1 MARLTA
7 RFDLQDRITRKLR
20 LIRGDLERLDRLRR
34 RSERPITLRIR
45 DNATIALRRVQRF
58 VLRDLARTYQL
69 TLDVND
75 LATKAL
81 RKFNGFL
88 QRKMPRT
95 HSVLMRIKDQA
106 TPGLV
111 RLRRYIDRK
120 FGKVERFAITV
131 HDRATAGIRRIASYA
146 ARQLGRGYSY
156 TIRAVDMVRRTVS
169 RIASYT
175 RNTLGT
181 EYRVAINAI
190 DRFTAPVRGAVSF
203 ANTHLGRTYTTTIK
217 VLDLITKPLRGI
229 VSAVT
234 STLGLL
240 GVGAGATGGIVVPLK
255 MVADRQNMT
264 TAFETLLGSR
274 GKADARLDELTAFA
288 GQTPFTRDEIFESS
302 RVLQV
307 FTGNALSTTEGM
319 KLVGDVA
326 AGVQRPFSE
335 VALWMGRL
343 YDGIKSGRPIGDAT
357 AALQEMGAISGDAR
371 GKLEKL
377 AKSGKDIS
385 KTWPEVTK
393 EFGKYNDMMIKM
405 SDNLANLFLGV
416 KSFINN
422 SILMPWGK
430 GLAAAFQPALEAFRT
445 WRGEYSFVLTDLSNK
460 AEKAGKAFAKS
471 FLNPTKSVFGFIG
484 DQFKILFPGEKLSKK
499 QTQELK
505 VKFKDNP
512 KLKKHFEQLEKYRKM
527 DFETRWKLVL
537 DNTKDVFGQ
546 WWEKTGKPGL
556 FKMAENVGK
565 TYGGIING
573 VINGLLGIDDKSSED
588 SFTDAGAKAGK
599 IFIESFL
606 EALDPVQLGIRIAK
620 KIGEINWNALT
631 GEGSI
636 AGALIANAFALA
648 FLGKVATLLKP
659 LKSILS
665 GAFAAY
671 KWGKGLRGGMG
682 AGTSGGVIGG
692 AGGAGRPPRNPRPPE
707 YRQPWINR
715 GEPVRPTTPNQGRGG
730 GFLGNIGKGAKSIGK
745 RIPILGTLIA
755 ATELIGIN
763 NDNKGEKIGGFT
775 GNLGGGIG
783 GAAIGT
789 MIAPGI
795 GTVIGGILGSIF
807 GGDLGKWIGKMFD
820 NGTIK
825 KKWDEIVKWS
835 EDAIKWIKDTWKD
848 ISTWFND
855 NVAEPIGG
863 FFEKA
868 WTKIKTTWEK
878 VSNWFMEKVFIPIY
892 NFVVPIIN
900 FVVGVFTVA
909 WNIIKTIWGVAS
921 TWFMEKVWK
930 PYGQYAVE
938 AIGWVWNKL
947 VDTWNW
953 IKETWGVLSEWFN
966 EYVWTPFKTYGI
978 PAIMFI
984 WNLFKGTWNW
994 IKTTWV
1000 ILAAWF
1006 DEYVWQP
1013 FKTYALPAIIFIWI
1027 LFKNTWNWIK
1037 TTWIIL
1043 AKWFDEYVWQPYKKY
1058 AEPAISFVWEKFQ
1071 DAWRIIKGIWKTVSG
1086 WFEEKVFK
1094 PLKGHAEKLTEI
1106 WNGFFGLVGKVV
1118 GKAKEITGKGFKFF
1132 EGIGE
1137 EKTGMKK
1144 VPTKGKKP
1152 DQRATGGYITKPTL
1166 SWIGEAGKE
1175 FVIPTENN
1183 RGRGKMLL
1191 AQAASH
1197 LGMSVVPSGASP
1209 TSPASSSSPMR
1220 PAAASSVSTSA
1231 SGSVSI
1237 GDAGNASKYGEQ
1249 FSTDFEKGL
1258 NSKGV
1263 SLEQWKQA
1271 NIKQPFTQIQT
1282 STPQYGAQTVTGFA
1296 AGQNM
1301 TPTGTGQFLDQNV
1314 RQPFLSAR
1322 QESPTWG
1329 AGMIDAFNSG
1339 MRSKGS
1345 EVTQAAKDMA
1355 KKVEQAF
1362 REELDIH
1369 SPSRVMMSLGK
1380 FASIGVVKG
1389 LDSVDVK
1396 KFAENQAGS
1405 LIAAFSGMGA
1415 SNLSVQQWLMAA
1427 LMATG
1432 TSMSWLPGLMTIA
1445 QNESRGNPKAINL
1458 WDSNAKRGTPSKGLM
1473 QTIDPT
1479 FNSNKV
1485 NGMNDIWNP
1494 IHNAAAAI
1502 NYIKGRYGS
1511 VYNTP
1516 GLRSI
1521 RNGGPYKGYA
1531 NGGLITQEQIARVGE
1546 GNKREWIIPEE
1557 RGIRGRYLLAQA
1569 AQALGMDVYDPA
1581 TAASSELSQGQVQ
1594 TVTAGTANAPSASSG
1609 SKQVIINFNG
1619 DQHFHNGQDEDSLV
1633 EKIKRSIAEELEVE
1647 INTGTKGVVIDG

>member
-7 RFDLQDRITRKLR
+7 RFELQDRITRKLR

-69 TLDVND
+69 TIEVND

-111 RLRRYIDRK
+111 RLRRYINRN

-377 AKSGKDIS
+377 AKSGKDIN

-460 AEKAGKAFAKS
+460 AEKAGKKFANS
-471 FLNPTKSVFGFIG
+471 FLDPTKSVFGFIG
-484 DQFKILFPGEKLSKK
+484 DQFKILFPGEKLTKK

-537 DNTKDVFGQ
+537 DNTKDVFGA

-573 VINGLLGIDDKSSED
+573 VINGLLGIDDKSTDD
-588 SFTDAGAKAGK
+588 SFVDAGAKAGR

-606 EALDPVQLGIRIAK
+606 EALDPAQLGIRITK
-620 KIGEINWNALT
+620 KIGEINLNALT
-631 GEGSI
+631 GEGTI

-665 GAFAAY
+665 GAFAVY

-682 AGTSGGVIGG
+682 SGTSGGVISG
-692 AGGAGRPPRNPRPPE
+692 AGRAGRPPRNPRTPE

-730 GFLGNIGKGAKSIGK
+730 GFLGKVGKGAKSIGK
-745 RIPILGTLIA
+745 RIPILGTAIA
-755 ATELIGIN
+755 ATELLGMN
-763 NDNKGEKIGGFT
+763 NDNKGEKIGGFV

-795 GTVIGGILGSIF
+795 GTAIGGVLGSIF

-820 NGTIK
+820 NGTIQ
-825 KKWDEIVKWS
+825 KKWDEIVKGA
-835 EDAIKWIKDTWKD
+835 ENAVQWIKETW
-848 ISTWFND
+848 STVSGWFND
-855 NVAEPIGG
+855 NVLTPITT
-863 FFEKA
+863 FFSDTWTWITEK
-868 WTKIKTTWEK
+868 WGQL
-878 VSNWFMEKVFIPIY
+878 SSWFMNNVWLPIY
-892 NFVVPIIN
+892 NFAVPIIN
-900 FVVGVFTVA
+900 FVVGVFVVA
-909 WNIIKTIWGVAS
+909 WEVISTVWGAAS
-921 TWFMEKVWK
+921 TWFMDNVWT
-930 PYGQYAVE
+930 PYGQVAVA
-938 AIGWVWNKL
+938 AITLVWNKIVEL
-947 VDTWNW
+947 WNW
-953 IKETWGVLSEWFN
+953 IQITWSVFSAWFMT
-966 EYVWTPFKTYGI
+966 YVWEPFGSVAIEAIVWVWTKLTEFWNWIQFVWGTFAVWFDTFVWQPFI
-978 PAIMFI
+978 NVGLPAIMFI
-984 WNLFKGTWNW
+984 WNLFKS
-994 IKTTWV
+994 
-1000 ILAAWF
+1000 
-1006 DEYVWQP
+1006 
-1013 FKTYALPAIIFIWI
+1013 
-1027 LFKNTWNWIK
+1027 TWNWIK

-1058 AEPAISFVWEKFQ
+1058 AEPAITFVWEKFQ

-1086 WFEEKVFK
+1086 WFEKYVFNPLKKHAENLKNTWDGIFGVVGNVVDKVKGVSGKVFTIF
-1094 PLKGHAEKLTEI
+1094 EK
-1106 WNGFFGLVGKVV
+1106 K
-1118 GKAKEITGKGFKFF
+1118 
-1132 EGIGE
+1132 GE
-1137 EKTGMKK
+1137 EKTGYKK
-1144 VPTKGKKP
+1144 IPTKGKKP
-1152 DQRATGGYITKPTL
+1152 DQKATGGYITQPTL
-1166 SWIGEAGKE
+1166 SWVGEAGNE
-1175 FVIPTENN
+1175 FVIPTQNN

-1197 LGMSVVPSGASP
+1197 LGMSVVPNGASP

-1237 GDAGNASKYGEQ
+1237 GDAANASKYGEQ

-1258 NSKGV
+1258 NSKVV
-1263 SLEQWKQA
+1263 SLDQWKQA
-1271 NIKQPFTQIQT
+1271 NINQPFSQIQA
-1282 STPQYGAQTVTGFA
+1282 STPLYGAQTVTGFA

-1322 QESPTWG
+1322 QVSPTWG
-1329 AGMIDAFNSG
+1329 AGLIDAFNSG

-1479 FNSNKV
+1479 FNSNKAS
-1485 NGMNDIWNP
+1485 GMNDIWNP

-1569 AQALGMDVYDPA
+1569 AQALGMNVYDPA
-1581 TAASSELSQGQVQ
+1581 TATSSELSQGQVQ
-1594 TVTAGTANAPSASSG
+1594 TVTAGTANTPSASGG
-1609 SKQVIINFNG
+1609 SKQIIINFNG
-1619 DQHFHNGQDEDSLV
+1619 EQHYHNGQDADSLV
-1633 EKIKRSIAEELEVE
+1633 EKIKQMLVDELENE

>member
-1 MARLTA
+1 MAHLTA

-20 LIRGDLERLDRLRR
+20 LIRGDMERLDRLRR
-34 RSERPITLRIR
+34 RSERPITLRVR

-81 RKFNGFL
+81 KKFNVFL

-131 HDRATAGIRRIASYA
+131 YDRATAGIKRIASYA

-377 AKSGKDIS
+377 AKSGKDIN

-460 AEKAGKAFAKS
+460 AEKAGKKFANS
-471 FLNPTKSVFGFIG
+471 FLDPTKNVFGFIG
-484 DQFKILFPGEKLSKK
+484 DQFKILFPGEKLTKK

-537 DNTKDVFGQ
+537 DNTKDVFGE

-573 VINGLLGIDDKSSED
+573 VINGLLGIDDKQSED

-692 AGGAGRPPRNPRPPE
+692 AGGAGRPPRNPRTPE

-730 GFLGNIGKGAKSIGK
+730 GLLGKVGKGAKSIGK
-745 RIPILGTLIA
+745 RIPILGTAIA
-755 ATELIGIN
+755 GTELLGMN
-763 NDNKGEKIGGFT
+763 NDNKGEKIGGFV

-795 GTVIGGILGSIF
+795 GTAIGGVLGSIF
-807 GGDLGKWIGKMFD
+807 GGDLGNLIGKMFD
-820 NGTIK
+820 DGTIK
-825 KKWDEIVKWS
+825 KK
-835 EDAIKWIKDTWKD
+835 
-848 ISTWFND
+848 
-855 NVAEPIGG
+855 
-863 FFEKA
+863 
-868 WTKIKTTWEK
+868 
-878 VSNWFMEKVFIPIY
+878 
-892 NFVVPIIN
+892 
-900 FVVGVFTVA
+900 
-909 WNIIKTIWGVAS
+909 
-921 TWFMEKVWK
+921 
-930 PYGQYAVE
+930 
-938 AIGWVWNKL
+938 
-947 VDTWNW
+947 
-953 IKETWGVLSEWFN
+953 
-966 EYVWTPFKTYGI
+966 
-978 PAIMFI
+978 
-984 WNLFKGTWNW
+984 
-994 IKTTWV
+994 
-1000 ILAAWF
+1000 
-1006 DEYVWQP
+1006 
-1013 FKTYALPAIIFIWI
+1013 
-1027 LFKNTWNWIK
+1027 
-1037 TTWIIL
+1037 
-1043 AKWFDEYVWQPYKKY
+1043 
-1058 AEPAISFVWEKFQ
+1058 
-1071 DAWRIIKGIWKTVSG
+1071 
-1086 WFEEKVFK
+1086 
-1094 PLKGHAEKLTEI
+1094 
-1106 WNGFFGLVGKVV
+1106 
-1118 GKAKEITGKGFKFF
+1118 
-1132 EGIGE
+1132 
-1137 EKTGMKK
+1137 
-1144 VPTKGKKP
+1144 
-1152 DQRATGGYITKPTL
+1152 
-1166 SWIGEAGKE
+1166 
-1175 FVIPTENN
+1175 
-1183 RGRGKMLL
+1183 
-1191 AQAASH
+1191 
-1197 LGMSVVPSGASP
+1197 
-1209 TSPASSSSPMR
+1209 
-1220 PAAASSVSTSA
+1220 
-1231 SGSVSI
+1231 
-1237 GDAGNASKYGEQ
+1237 
-1249 FSTDFEKGL
+1249 
-1258 NSKGV
+1258 
-1263 SLEQWKQA
+1263 
-1271 NIKQPFTQIQT
+1271 
-1282 STPQYGAQTVTGFA
+1282 
-1296 AGQNM
+1296 
-1301 TPTGTGQFLDQNV
+1301 
-1314 RQPFLSAR
+1314 
-1322 QESPTWG
+1322 
-1329 AGMIDAFNSG
+1329 
-1339 MRSKGS
+1339 
-1345 EVTQAAKDMA
+1345 
-1355 KKVEQAF
+1355 
-1362 REELDIH
+1362 
-1369 SPSRVMMSLGK
+1369 
-1380 FASIGVVKG
+1380 
-1389 LDSVDVK
+1389 
-1396 KFAENQAGS
+1396 
-1405 LIAAFSGMGA
+1405 
-1415 SNLSVQQWLMAA
+1415 
-1427 LMATG
+1427 
-1432 TSMSWLPGLMTIA
+1432 
-1445 QNESRGNPKAINL
+1445 
-1458 WDSNAKRGTPSKGLM
+1458 
-1473 QTIDPT
+1473 
-1479 FNSNKV
+1479 
-1485 NGMNDIWNP
+1485 
-1494 IHNAAAAI
+1494 
-1502 NYIKGRYGS
+1502 
-1511 VYNTP
+1511 
-1516 GLRSI
+1516 
-1521 RNGGPYKGYA
+1521 
-1531 NGGLITQEQIARVGE
+1531 
-1546 GNKREWIIPEE
+1546 
-1557 RGIRGRYLLAQA
+1557 
-1569 AQALGMDVYDPA
+1569 
-1581 TAASSELSQGQVQ
+1581 
-1594 TVTAGTANAPSASSG
+1594 
-1609 SKQVIINFNG
+1609 
-1619 DQHFHNGQDEDSLV
+1619 
-1633 EKIKRSIAEELEVE
+1633 
-1647 INTGTKGVVIDG
+1647 

>member
-20 LIRGDLERLDRLRR
+20 LIRGNMERLDRLRR
-34 RSERPITLRIR
+34 RSERPITLRVR

-69 TLDVND
+69 TLEIND
-75 LATKAL
+75 LVTKAL

-131 HDRATAGIRRIASYA
+131 YDRATAGIKRIASYA

-377 AKSGKDIS
+377 AKSGKDIN

-460 AEKAGKAFAKS
+460 AEKAGKKFANS
-471 FLNPTKSVFGFIG
+471 FLDPTKSVFGFIG
-484 DQFKILFPGEKLSKK
+484 DQFKILFPGEKLTKK

-537 DNTKDVFGQ
+537 DNTKDVFGA

-606 EALDPVQLGIRIAK
+606 EALDPAQLGIRIAK

-665 GAFAAY
+665 SAFAVY

-730 GFLGNIGKGAKSIGK
+730 GLLGNIGKGAKSIGK

-755 ATELIGIN
+755 ATELIGMN
-763 NDNKGEKIGGFT
+763 NDNKGEKIGGFA

-795 GTVIGGILGSIF
+795 GTAIGGVLGSIF
-807 GGDLGKWIGKMFD
+807 GGDLGNWIGKMFD
-820 NGTIK
+820 DGTIK
-825 KKWDEIVKWS
+825 KKWDELVKGA
-835 EDAIKWIKDTWKD
+835 ENAVQWIKETW
-848 ISTWFND
+848 STVSGWFND
-855 NVAEPIGG
+855 NVLTPITT
-863 FFEKA
+863 FFEDT
-868 WTKIKTTWEK
+868 WTWITEK
-878 VSNWFMEKVFIPIY
+878 WGQLSSWFMNNVWLPIY
-892 NFVVPIIN
+892 NFAVPIIN
-900 FVVGVFTVA
+900 FVVGVFVVA
-909 WNIIKTIWGVAS
+909 WEVISSVWGAAS
-921 TWFMEKVWK
+921 TWFMDNVWT
-930 PYGQYAVE
+930 PYGQVAVA
-938 AIGWVWNKL
+938 AITLIWNKITEL
-947 VDTWNW
+947 WNW
-953 IKETWGVLSEWFN
+953 IQITWSVFSAWFMT
-966 EYVWTPFKTYGI
+966 YVWEPFGSVAIEAIVWVWTKLTEFWNWIQFVWGTFAVWFDTFVWQPFI
-978 PAIMFI
+978 NVGLPAIMFI
-984 WNLFKGTWNW
+984 WNLFKS
-994 IKTTWV
+994 
-1000 ILAAWF
+1000 
-1006 DEYVWQP
+1006 
-1013 FKTYALPAIIFIWI
+1013 
-1027 LFKNTWNWIK
+1027 TWNWIK

-1058 AEPAISFVWEKFQ
+1058 AEPAITFVWEKF
-1071 DAWRIIKGIWKTVSG
+1071 DEAWKTIKGIWKTVSS
-1086 WFEEKVFK
+1086 WFEKYVFN
-1094 PLKGHAEKLTEI
+1094 PLKDHAERLRKTWEGI
-1106 WNGFFGLVGKVV
+1106 FGVIGNVVGKV
-1118 GKAKEITGKGFKFF
+1118 KEVSGNVANIFIKK
-1132 EGIGE
+1132 GE
-1137 EKTGMKK
+1137 EKTKLKK
-1144 VPTKGKKP
+1144 KEKTANN
-1152 DQRATGGYITKPTL
+1152 ATGGYITQPTL
-1166 SWIGEAGKE
+1166 SWVGEAGNE
-1175 FVIPTENN
+1175 FVIPSQNN

-1197 LGMSVVPSGASP
+1197 LGMSVVPNGASP

-1220 PAAASSVSTSA
+1220 PAAASSVSTST

-1237 GDAGNASKYGEQ
+1237 GDAANASKYGEQ

-1258 NSKGV
+1258 NSKVV

-1271 NIKQPFTQIQT
+1271 NIKQPFTQIQAA
-1282 STPQYGAQTVTGFA
+1282 TPQYGAQAVIGFA

-1314 RQPFLSAR
+1314 RQPFLAAR

-1329 AGMIDAFNSG
+1329 AGLIDAFNSG

-1479 FNSNKV
+1479 FNSNKAS
-1485 NGMNDIWNP
+1485 GMNDIWNP

-1581 TAASSELSQGQVQ
+1581 TATSSELSQGQVQ
-1594 TVTAGTANAPSASSG
+1594 TVTAGTANAPSASGG
-1609 SKQVIINFNG
+1609 SKQIIINFNG
-1619 DQHFHNGQDEDSLV
+1619 EQHYHNGQDAENLA
-1633 EKIKRSIAEELEVE
+1633 EKIKQMLIDELENE

>member
-7 RFDLQDRITRKLR
+7 RFELQDRITRKLR
-20 LIRGDLERLDRLRR
+20 LIRGDMERLDRLRR

-131 HDRATAGIRRIASYA
+131 HDRATAGIKRIASYA

-377 AKSGKDIS
+377 AKSGKDIN

-460 AEKAGKAFAKS
+460 AEKAGKKFANS

-484 DQFKILFPGEKLSKK
+484 DQFKILFPGEKLTKK

-692 AGGAGRPPRNPRPPE
+692 AGRPPRNQRPPE

-730 GFLGNIGKGAKSIGK
+730 GFLGNLGKGAKSIGK

-755 ATELIGIN
+755 ATELIGMN

-795 GTVIGGILGSIF
+795 GTVIAGILGSIF

-892 NFVVPIIN
+892 NFVVPIVN

-930 PYGQYAVE
+930 PYGKYAVE

-1013 FKTYALPAIIFIWI
+1013 FKTYALPAIIFVWN
-1027 LFKNTWNWIK
+1027 LFRNTWNWIK
-1037 TTWIIL
+1037 TTWEKL
-1043 AKWFDEYVWQPYKKY
+1043 STWFYENVWQPYKKY
-1058 AEPAISFVWEKFQ
+1058 AEPAITFVWEKFQ

-1118 GKAKEITGKGFKFF
+1118 GKVKEITGKGFKFF

-1220 PAAASSVSTSA
+1220 PAAASSVSTFA

-1258 NSKGV
+1258 NSKVV

-1329 AGMIDAFNSG
+1329 GGLIDSFNSG

-1581 TAASSELSQGQVQ
+1581 TATSSELSQGQVQ
-1594 TVTAGTANAPSASSG
+1594 TVTAGTANAPSASGG
-1609 SKQVIINFNG
+1609 SKQIIINFNG
-1619 DQHFHNGQDEDSLV
+1619 EQHYHNGQDAENLA
-1633 EKIKRSIAEELEVE
+1633 EKIKQMLIDELENE

>member
-7 RFDLQDRITRKLR
+7 RFELQDRITRKLR
-20 LIRGDLERLDRLRR
+20 LIRGDMERLDRLRR

-58 VLRDLARTYQL
+58 ILRDLARTYQL

-131 HDRATAGIRRIASYA
+131 YDRATAGIKRIASYA

-175 RNTLGT
+175 RHTLGT

-229 VSAVT
+229 VTAVT

-377 AKSGKDIS
+377 AKSGKDIN

-460 AEKAGKAFAKS
+460 AEKAGKKFANS
-471 FLNPTKSVFGFIG
+471 FLDPTKSVFGFIG
-484 DQFKILFPGEKLSKK
+484 DQFKILFPGEKLTKK

-512 KLKKHFEQLEKYRKM
+512 KLKKHFEQLEKYRNM

-537 DNTKDVFGQ
+537 DNTKDVFGE

-573 VINGLLGIDDKSSED
+573 VINGLLGIDDKQSED
-588 SFTDAGAKAGK
+588 SFTDAGAKAGR

-606 EALDPVQLGIRIAK
+606 EALDPGQLGIRIAK
-620 KIGEINWNALT
+620 KIGQLNLNALT

-665 GAFAAY
+665 GAFAVY

-692 AGGAGRPPRNPRPPE
+692 VGGARPPRNPRPPE

-730 GFLGNIGKGAKSIGK
+730 GGLLGSIGKGAKSIGK

-755 ATELIGIN
+755 ATELIGMN
-763 NDNKGEKIGGFT
+763 NDNKGEKIGGFA

-783 GAAIGT
+783 GAALGT
-789 MIAPGI
+789 LIAPGI
-795 GTVIGGILGSIF
+795 GTAIGGILGSIF
-807 GGDLGKWIGKMFD
+807 GGDLGNWIGKMFD
-820 NGTIK
+820 DGTIK
-825 KKWDEIVKWS
+825 KKWDELVKGA
-835 EDAIKWIKDTWKD
+835 ENAVQWIKDTW
-848 ISTWFND
+848 STVSGWFND
-855 NVAEPIGG
+855 NVLTPITT
-863 FFEKA
+863 FFSDTWTWITEK
-868 WTKIKTTWEK
+868 WDQL
-878 VSNWFMEKVFIPIY
+878 SSWFMNNVWLPIY
-892 NFVVPIIN
+892 NFAVPIIN
-900 FVVGVFTVA
+900 FVVGVFVVGWELISTV
-909 WNIIKTIWGVAS
+909 WGAAS
-921 TWFMEKVWK
+921 TWFNDNVWT
-930 PYGQYAVE
+930 PYGQVAVAAITLVWNKIVELWNWIQITWSVFSAWFMTYVWEPFGSVAIE
-938 AIGWVWNKL
+938 AIVGVWNKL
-947 VDTWNW
+947 TEFWNW
-953 IKETWGVLSEWFN
+953 VQFVWGMFAVWFDTF
-966 EYVWTPFKTYGI
+966 VWQPFINVGL

-984 WNLFKGTWNW
+984 WNLFK
-994 IKTTWV
+994 
-1000 ILAAWF
+1000 
-1006 DEYVWQP
+1006 
-1013 FKTYALPAIIFIWI
+1013 
-1027 LFKNTWNWIK
+1027 NTWNWIK
-1037 TTWIIL
+1037 TSWVVL
-1043 AKWFDEYVWQPYKKY
+1043 ATWFDEYVWQPYKKY
-1058 AEPAISFVWEKFQ
+1058 AEPAIVFVSTKF
-1071 DAWRIIKGIWKTVSG
+1071 DEAWQTIKGIWDGVSG
-1086 WFEEKVFK
+1086 WFEKHVFS
-1094 PLKGHAEKLTEI
+1094 PLQNFAATLKETWDGI
-1106 WNGFFGLVGKVV
+1106 FGVVGNVV
-1118 GKAKEITGKGFKFF
+1118 GKIKEVSGKAFKFF
-1132 EGIGE
+1132 ESKGE
-1137 EKTGMKK
+1137 EKTGWK
-1144 VPTKGKKP
+1144 PKGKKEE
-1152 DQRATGGYITKPTL
+1152 RNATGGYITKPTL

-1183 RGRGKMLL
+1183 KGRGKMLL

-1197 LGMSVVPSGASP
+1197 LGMSVMPSGASP
-1209 TSPASSSSPMR
+1209 TSPAGSPSPMR
-1220 PAAASSVSTSA
+1220 PAAASSVSASA

-1237 GDAGNASKYGEQ
+1237 GETGNASKYGEQ
-1249 FSTDFEKGL
+1249 FSADFEKGL
-1258 NSKGV
+1258 NSKVV

-1271 NIKQPFTQIQT
+1271 NIKQPFTQIQA
-1282 STPQYGAQTVTGFA
+1282 STPLYGVQTVTGFA

-1314 RQPFLSAR
+1314 RQPFLNAR

-1329 AGMIDAFNSG
+1329 AGLIDAFNSG

-1479 FNSNKV
+1479 FNSNKAS
-1485 NGMNDIWNP
+1485 GMNDIWNP

-1502 NYIKGRYGS
+1502 NYIKGRYGN

-1569 AQALGMDVYDPA
+1569 AQALGMDVYDP
-1581 TAASSELSQGQVQ
+1581 TNAASSELSQGQVQ
-1594 TVTAGTANAPSASSG
+1594 TVTAGTASSPSASGG

-1619 DQHFHNGQDEDSLV
+1619 EQHYHNGQDAEGLA
-1633 EKIKRSIAEELEVE
+1633 EKIKQMLIDELENE
-1647 INTGTKGVVIDG
+1647 INTGTKGVVLDG

>member
-20 LIRGDLERLDRLRR
+20 LIRGDMERLDRLRR

-69 TLDVND
+69 TLEVND

-377 AKSGKDIS
+377 AKSGKDI
-385 KTWPEVTK
+385 KQTWPEVTK

-499 QTQELK
+499 QMKELK

-512 KLKKHFEQLEKYRKM
+512 KLKKHFDQLEKYRDM
-527 DFETRWKLVL
+527 SFETRWKLVL
-537 DNTKDVFGQ
+537 DNTKDVFGA

-606 EALDPVQLGIRIAK
+606 EALDPVQLGIRITK

-692 AGGAGRPPRNPRPPE
+692 AGGAGRPPRNQRPPE

-730 GFLGNIGKGAKSIGK
+730 GFLGNLGKGAKSIGK

-795 GTVIGGILGSIF
+795 GTAIGGILGSIF

-909 WNIIKTIWGVAS
+909 WNIIKTIWSVAS

-938 AIGWVWNKL
+938 AIGVVWNKL

-966 EYVWTPFKTYGI
+966 EYVWTPFKTYAI

-1000 ILAAWF
+1000 ILATWF

-1013 FKTYALPAIIFIWI
+1013 FKTYALPAIIFVWN

-1037 TTWIIL
+1037 TTWEKLSI
-1043 AKWFDEYVWQPYKKY
+1043 WFDENVWQPYKKY

-1071 DAWRIIKGIWKTVSG
+1071 DAWRIIKGIWKTVST
-1086 WFEEKVFK
+1086 WFEKYVFN
-1094 PLKGHAEKLTEI
+1094 PLKDHAERLTST
-1106 WNGFFGLVGKVV
+1106 WKGLFDIVGNVVGKV
-1118 GKAKEITGKGFKFF
+1118 KEISGNVFHIF
-1132 EGIGE
+1132 EKKGE
-1137 EKTGMKK
+1137 EKTGLKK
-1144 VPTKGKKP
+1144 KEKTANN
-1152 DQRATGGYITKPTL
+1152 ATGGYITKPTL

-1197 LGMSVVPSGASP
+1197 LGMSVVPNGSSP

-1258 NSKGV
+1258 NSKVV
-1263 SLEQWKQA
+1263 SLKQWKQA

-1329 AGMIDAFNSG
+1329 GGLIDSFNSG

-1479 FNSNKV
+1479 FNSNKAS
-1485 NGMNDIWNP
+1485 GMNDIWNP

-1581 TAASSELSQGQVQ
+1581 NSSSELSQGQVQ
-1594 TVTAGTANAPSASSG
+1594 TVTAGTAHAPSASGG
-1609 SKQVIINFNG
+1609 SKQIIINFNG
-1619 DQHFHNGQDEDSLV
+1619 EQHYHNGQDAEGLA
-1633 EKIKRSIAEELEVE
+1633 EKIKQMLIDELENE

>member
-7 RFDLQDRITRKLR
+7 RFELQDRITRKLR

-58 VLRDLARTYQL
+58 VLRDLTRTYQL

-377 AKSGKDIS
+377 AKSGKDIN

-460 AEKAGKAFAKS
+460 AEKAGKKFANS
-471 FLNPTKSVFGFIG
+471 FLDPTKNVFGFIG

>member
-7 RFDLQDRITRKLR
+7 RFELQDRITRKLR

-377 AKSGKDIS
+377 AKSGKDI
-385 KTWPEVTK
+385 KQTWPEVTK

-460 AEKAGKAFAKS
+460 AEKAGKKFANS
-471 FLNPTKSVFGFIG
+471 FLDPTKSVFGFIG
-484 DQFKILFPGEKLSKK
+484 DQFKILFPGEKLTKK

-606 EALDPVQLGIRIAK
+606 EALDPAQLGIRIAK

-692 AGGAGRPPRNPRPPE
+692 AGGAGRPPRNQRPPE

-730 GFLGNIGKGAKSIGK
+730 GFLGNLGKGAKSIGK

-755 ATELIGIN
+755 ATELIGMN

-795 GTVIGGILGSIF
+795 GTAIGGILGSIF

-938 AIGWVWNKL
+938 AIGVVWNKL

-966 EYVWTPFKTYGI
+966 EYVWTPFKTYAI

-1000 ILAAWF
+1000 ILATWF

-1013 FKTYALPAIIFIWI
+1013 FKTYALPAIIFIWN

-1043 AKWFDEYVWQPYKKY
+1043 AKWFDENVWQPYKKY

-1071 DAWRIIKGIWKTVSG
+1071 DAWRIIKGIWKTVST
-1086 WFEEKVFK
+1086 WFEKYVFN
-1094 PLKGHAEKLTEI
+1094 PLKDHAERLTST
-1106 WNGFFGLVGKVV
+1106 WKGLFDIVGNVVGKV
-1118 GKAKEITGKGFKFF
+1118 KEISGNVFHIF
-1132 EGIGE
+1132 EKKGE
-1137 EKTGMKK
+1137 EKTGLKK
-1144 VPTKGKKP
+1144 KEKTANN
-1152 DQRATGGYITKPTL
+1152 ATGGYITKPTL

-1183 RGRGKMLL
+1183 KGRGKMLL

-1197 LGMSVVPSGASP
+1197 LGMSVVPNGASP

-1220 PAAASSVSTSA
+1220 PAAASAVSTSA
-1231 SGSVSI
+1231 GGSVSI
-1237 GDAGNASKYGEQ
+1237 GDADNASKYGEQ
-1249 FSTDFEKGL
+1249 FSTEFEKGL
-1258 NSKGV
+1258 NSKVV

-1271 NIKQPFTQIQT
+1271 NIKQPFTQIQAA
-1282 STPQYGAQTVTGFA
+1282 TPQYGAQTVTGFA

-1329 AGMIDAFNSG
+1329 GGLIDSFNSG

-1445 QNESRGNPKAINL
+1445 QHESRGNPKAINL

-1479 FNSNKV
+1479 FNSNKAS
-1485 NGMNDIWNP
+1485 GMNDIWNP

-1502 NYIKGRYGS
+1502 NYIKGRYGN

-1581 TAASSELSQGQVQ
+1581 NTASSELSQGQVQ
-1594 TVTAGTANAPSASSG
+1594 TVTAGTANAPSASGG
-1609 SKQVIINFNG
+1609 SKQIIINFNG
-1619 DQHFHNGQDEDSLV
+1619 EQHYHNGQDAEGLA
-1633 EKIKRSIAEELEVE
+1633 EKIKQMLIDELENE

>member
-7 RFDLQDRITRKLR
+7 RFELQDRITRKLR

-175 RNTLGT
+175 RHTLGT

-288 GQTPFTRDEIFESS
+288 GQTPFTRDEIYESS

-377 AKSGKDIS
+377 AKSGKDI
-385 KTWPEVTK
+385 KQTWPEVTK

-460 AEKAGKAFAKS
+460 AEKAGKKFANS
-471 FLNPTKSVFGFIG
+471 FLDPTKSVFGFIG
-484 DQFKILFPGEKLSKK
+484 DQFKILFPGEKLTKK

-588 SFTDAGAKAGK
+588 SFTDAGAKAGR

-606 EALDPVQLGIRIAK
+606 EALDPAQLGIRIAK

-665 GAFAAY
+665 GAFAVY

-692 AGGAGRPPRNPRPPE
+692 AGGAGRPPRNPRTPE

-730 GFLGNIGKGAKSIGK
+730 GLLGKVGKGAKSIGK
-745 RIPILGTLIA
+745 RIPILGTAIA
-755 ATELIGIN
+755 GTELLGMN
-763 NDNKGEKIGGFT
+763 NDNKGEKIGGFV

-795 GTVIGGILGSIF
+795 GTAIGGVLGSIF
-807 GGDLGKWIGKMFD
+807 GGDLGNWIGKMFD
-820 NGTIK
+820 DGTIK
-825 KKWDEIVKWS
+825 KKWDGLVKGA
-835 EDAIKWIKDTWKD
+835 ENAVQWIKETW
-848 ISTWFND
+848 STVSGWFND
-855 NVAEPIGG
+855 NVLTPITT
-863 FFEKA
+863 FFEDT
-868 WTKIKTTWEK
+868 WTWITEK
-878 VSNWFMEKVFIPIY
+878 WGQLSSWFMNNVWLPIY
-892 NFVVPIIN
+892 NFAVPIIN
-900 FVVGVFTVA
+900 FVVGVFVVA
-909 WNIIKTIWGVAS
+909 WEVISSVWGAAS
-921 TWFMEKVWK
+921 TWFMDNVWT
-930 PYGQYAVE
+930 PYGQVAVT
-938 AIGWVWNKL
+938 AITLVWNKIVEL
-947 VDTWNW
+947 WNW
-953 IKETWGVLSEWFN
+953 IQITWSVFSAWFMT
-966 EYVWTPFKTYGI
+966 YVWEPFGSVAIEAIVWVWTKLTEFWNWIQFVWGTFAVWFDTFVWQPFI
-978 PAIMFI
+978 NVGLPAIMFI
-984 WNLFKGTWNW
+984 WNLFKSTWNW
-994 IKTTWV
+994 IKTSWV
-1000 ILAAWF
+1000 VLA
-1006 DEYVWQP
+1006 
-1013 FKTYALPAIIFIWI
+1013 T
-1027 LFKNTWNWIK
+1027 
-1037 TTWIIL
+1037 
-1043 AKWFDEYVWQPYKKY
+1043 WFDEYVWQPYKKY

-1071 DAWRIIKGIWKTVSG
+1071 DAWRIIKGIWKTVSS
-1086 WFEEKVFK
+1086 WFEEKVFN
-1094 PLKGHAEKLTEI
+1094 PLKKHAENLKKTWEGI
-1106 WNGFFGLVGKVV
+1106 FGVVGDVV
-1118 GKAKEITGKGFKFF
+1118 GKIKETTGNVFKVF
-1132 EGIGE
+1132 EKKGE
-1137 EKTGMKK
+1137 EKTGYKK
-1144 VPTKGKKP
+1144 IPTKGKKP
-1152 DQRATGGYITKPTL
+1152 DQKATGGYITKPTL

-1183 RGRGKMLL
+1183 KGRGKMLL

-1197 LGMSVVPSGASP
+1197 LGMSVVPNGASP
-1209 TSPASSSSPMR
+1209 TSQAGSSSPMR

-1231 SGSVSI
+1231 SGTVSI

-1249 FSTDFEKGL
+1249 FTSEFEKGL
-1258 NSKGV
+1258 NNKVISMEK
-1263 SLEQWKQA
+1263 WKQA
-1271 NIKQPFTQIQT
+1271 NINQPFSQIQAA
-1282 STPQYGAQTVTGFA
+1282 TPLYGAQTVTGFA

-1329 AGMIDAFNSG
+1329 AGLIDAFNSG

-1445 QNESRGNPKAINL
+1445 QHESNGNPRAINL
-1458 WDSNAKRGTPSKGLM
+1458 WDSNAKKGTPSKGLM
-1473 QTIDPT
+1473 QTIGPT
-1479 FNSNKV
+1479 FNSNKGK
-1485 NGMNDIWNP
+1485 GMNDIWNP
-1494 IHNAAAAI
+1494 IHNAVAAI

-1511 VYNTP
+1511 VFNTP

-1569 AQALGMDVYDPA
+1569 AQALGMDVYDPSN
-1581 TAASSELSQGQVQ
+1581 TASSELSQDQVQ
-1594 TVTAGTANAPSASSG
+1594 TVTAGTMNAPSASGG

-1633 EKIKRSIAEELEVE
+1633 EKIKRSLVEELEVE

>member
-20 LIRGDLERLDRLRR
+20 LIRGDMERLDRLRR
-34 RSERPITLRIR
+34 RTERPITLRIR
-45 DNATIALRRVQRF
+45 DNATIALRRFQRF
-58 VLRDLARTYQL
+58 VLRDIARTYQL

-75 LATKAL
+75 LATRAL
-81 RKFNGFL
+81 RKVDSFI

-111 RLRRYIDRK
+111 RLRRYINRN

-131 HDRATAGIRRIASYA
+131 YDRATAGIKRIASYA

-203 ANTHLGRTYTTTIK
+203 ATTHLGRTYTTTVK

-264 TAFETLLGSR
+264 TAFETLLGSK

-377 AKSGKDIS
+377 AKSGKDIN

-460 AEKAGKAFAKS
+460 AEKAGKKFANS

-484 DQFKILFPGEKLSKK
+484 DQFKILFPGEKLTKK
-499 QTQELK
+499 QTQELR

-512 KLKKHFEQLEKYRKM
+512 KLKKHFEQLEKYRNM
-527 DFETRWKLVL
+527 DFETRWKLVI
-537 DNTKDVFGQ
+537 DNTKDVFGE

-556 FKMAENVGK
+556 FKMAKNVGK

-620 KIGEINWNALT
+620 KIGEINLNALT

-636 AGALIANAFALA
+636 AGALVANAFALA

-665 GAFAAY
+665 GAFAVF
-671 KWGKGLRGGMG
+671 KWGKGIFTGG
-682 AGTSGGVIGG
+682 SGGVTGG
-692 AGGAGRPPRNPRPPE
+692 TGGSRRPPRNSRTPE
-707 YRQPWINR
+707 YRQPWSNR
-715 GEPVRPTTPNQGRGG
+715 GEPVRPSTPNQGSGGG
-730 GFLGNIGKGAKSIGK
+730 GFLGNIGKGIKGIAK

-789 MIAPGI
+789 MILPGI
-795 GTVIGGILGSIF
+795 GTLIGGALGSIF

-825 KKWDEIVKWS
+825 KKWDEIVKFAQ
-835 EDAIKWIKDTWKD
+835 DAVDWIQEKWGKL
-848 ISTWFND
+848 S
-855 NVAEPIGG
+855 
-863 FFEKA
+863 
-868 WTKIKTTWEK
+868 
-878 VSNWFMEKVFIPIY
+878 SWFMEKVFIPIY
-892 NFVVPIIN
+892 NVAAPIIN
-900 FVVGVFTVA
+900 FVVGVFITA
-909 WNIIKTIWGVAS
+909 WNVIINVWGTFS
-921 TWFMEKVWK
+921 TWFMENVWE
-930 PYGQYAVE
+930 PYGEQAVE
-938 AIGWVWNKL
+938 AMGWVWNKL
-947 VDTWNW
+947 VETWNW
-953 IKETWGVLSEWFN
+953 IQEKWGVFAEWFN
-966 EYVWTPFKTYGI
+966 EYVWTPFK
-978 PAIMFI
+978 
-984 WNLFKGTWNW
+984 K
-994 IKTTWV
+994 
-1000 ILAAWF
+1000 
-1006 DEYVWQP
+1006 
-1013 FKTYALPAIIFIWI
+1013 YALPAIVVIWNW
-1027 LFKNTWNWIK
+1027 FRDTWNWISE
-1037 TTWIIL
+1037 TWAKF

-1058 AEPAISFVWEKFQ
+1058 AEPAITFVWEKFQ
-1071 DAWRIIKGIWKTVSG
+1071 DAWNTIKSIWKSVSG
-1086 WFEEKVFK
+1086 WFEKYVFK
-1094 PLKGHAEKLTEI
+1094 PLKEHAENFHKTWKDI
-1106 WNGFFGLVGKVV
+1106 FGVV
-1118 GKAKEITGKGFKFF
+1118 GNVVNTVKGIGGNVFSFFAGK
-1132 EGIGE
+1132 GE
-1137 EKTGMKK
+1137 EKTGLKK
-1144 VPTKGKKP
+1144 KEKAANN
-1152 DQRATGGYITKPTL
+1152 ATGGYITKPIL
-1166 SWIGEAGKE
+1166 SWIGEAGNE

-1183 RGRGKMLL
+1183 KGRGRMLL
-1191 AQAASH
+1191 AQAASQ
-1197 LGMSVVPSGASP
+1197 LGMSVVPNGTSLPSSASSASP
-1209 TSPASSSSPMR
+1209 ITPAVGPSVSASS
-1220 PAAASSVSTSA
+1220 ASVG
-1231 SGSVSI
+1231 GSVTMSGI
-1237 GDAGNASKYGEQ
+1237 GLPGLGGE
-1249 FSTDFEKGL
+1249 FNTEFENGFE
-1258 NSKGV
+1258 NNV
-1263 SLEQWKQA
+1263 ISLDQWKQK
-1271 NIKQPFTQIQT
+1271 NINEPFNQVT
-1282 STPQYGAQTVTGFA
+1282 SDSALYGAQTVSAFSEA
-1296 AGQNM
+1296 QNM
-1301 TPTGTGQFLDQNV
+1301 TPTGTGGFLQNQVKAPYQQVATASPTWGSSTVTGFATGQNATQTGTSQYVDQNV
-1314 RQPFLSAR
+1314 RQPFLQTR
-1322 QESPTWG
+1322 QDSPGWG
-1329 AGMIDAFNSG
+1329 SGMIDAFNSG
-1339 MRSKGS
+1339 MLSKGS

-1396 KFAENQAGS
+1396 KYAENQAGS

-1415 SNLSVQQWLMAA
+1415 SNLSVKQWLMAA

-1445 QNESRGNPKAINL
+1445 QHESRGNPKAINL
-1458 WDSNAKRGTPSKGLM
+1458 WDSNAKKGTPSKGLM

-1502 NYIKGRYGS
+1502 NYIKGRYGN

-1516 GLRSI
+1516 GVRSI
-1521 RNGGPYKGYA
+1521 RNGGAYKGYA

-1581 TAASSELSQGQVQ
+1581 NSTSELSEGQVQ
-1594 TVTAGTANAPSASSG
+1594 TVTAGTTVAPTTSG
-1609 SKQVIINFNG
+1609 GTKQITIQFNG
-1619 DQHFHNGQDEDSLV
+1619 DQHFHNGQDEQSLV
-1633 EKIKRSIAEELEVE
+1633 EKIKRALAEELEME

>member
-20 LIRGDLERLDRLRR
+20 LIRGDMERLDRLRR
-34 RSERPITLRIR
+34 RSERPITLRVR

-69 TLDVND
+69 TLEVND

-343 YDGIKSGRPIGDAT
+343 YDGIRSGRPIGDAT

-377 AKSGKDIS
+377 AKSGKDI
-385 KTWPEVTK
+385 KQTWPEVTK

-460 AEKAGKAFAKS
+460 AEKAGKKFANS
-471 FLNPTKSVFGFIG
+471 FLDPTKSVFGFIG

-499 QTQELK
+499 QMKELK

-512 KLKKHFEQLEKYRKM
+512 KLKKHFEQLEKYRNM

-537 DNTKDVFGQ
+537 DNTKDVFGE

-573 VINGLLGIDDKSSED
+573 VINGLLGIDDKQSED
-588 SFTDAGAKAGK
+588 SFTDAGAKAGR

-606 EALDPVQLGIRIAK
+606 EALDPGQLGIRIAK
-620 KIGEINWNALT
+620 KIGQLNLNALT

-665 GAFAAY
+665 GAFAVY

-692 AGGAGRPPRNPRPPE
+692 AGGARPPRNPRPPE

-730 GFLGNIGKGAKSIGK
+730 GGGFLSKVGKGAKSIGK
-745 RIPILGTLIA
+745 RIPIIGTAIA

-763 NDNKGEKIGGFT
+763 NDNKGEKIGGFA

-795 GTVIGGILGSIF
+795 GTAIGGVLGSIF
-807 GGDLGKWIGKMFD
+807 GGDLGNWIGKMFD
-820 NGTIK
+820 NGTIQ
-825 KKWDEIVKWS
+825 KKWDEIVKGA
-835 EDAIKWIKDTWKD
+835 ENAVQWIKETW
-848 ISTWFND
+848 STVSGWFND
-855 NVAEPIGG
+855 NVLTPITT
-863 FFEKA
+863 FFSDTWTWITEK
-868 WTKIKTTWEK
+868 WGQL
-878 VSNWFMEKVFIPIY
+878 SSWFMNNVWLPIY
-892 NFVVPIIN
+892 NFAVPIIN
-900 FVVGVFTVA
+900 FVVGVFVVGWELISTV
-909 WNIIKTIWGVAS
+909 WGAAS
-921 TWFMEKVWK
+921 TWFNDNVWT
-930 PYGQYAVE
+930 PYGQVAVAAITLVWNKIVELWNWIQITWSVFSAWFMTYVWEPFGSVAIE
-938 AIGWVWNKL
+938 AIVGVWNKL
-947 VDTWNW
+947 TEFWNW
-953 IKETWGVLSEWFN
+953 VQFVWGTFAVWFDTF
-966 EYVWTPFKTYGI
+966 VWQPFINVGL

-984 WNLFKGTWNW
+984 WNLFK
-994 IKTTWV
+994 
-1000 ILAAWF
+1000 
-1006 DEYVWQP
+1006 
-1013 FKTYALPAIIFIWI
+1013 
-1027 LFKNTWNWIK
+1027 NTWNWIK
-1037 TTWIIL
+1037 TSWVVL
-1043 AKWFDEYVWQPYKKY
+1043 ATWFDEYVWQPYKKY
-1058 AEPAISFVWEKFQ
+1058 AEPAIVFVSTKF
-1071 DAWRIIKGIWKTVSG
+1071 DEAWQTIKGIWDGVSG
-1086 WFEEKVFK
+1086 WFEKHVFS
-1094 PLKGHAEKLTEI
+1094 PLQNFAATLKETWDGI
-1106 WNGFFGLVGKVV
+1106 FGVVGNVV
-1118 GKAKEITGKGFKFF
+1118 GKIKEVSGNAFKIF
-1132 EGIGE
+1132 EKKGE
-1137 EKTGMKK
+1137 EKTGWK
-1144 VPTKGKKP
+1144 PKGKKEE
-1152 DQRATGGYITKPTL
+1152 RNATGGYITKPTL

-1183 RGRGKMLL
+1183 KGRGKMLL

-1197 LGMSVVPSGASP
+1197 LGMSVVPNGASP

-1220 PAAASSVSTSA
+1220 PAAASAVSTSA

-1237 GDAGNASKYGEQ
+1237 GETGNASKYGEQ

-1258 NSKGV
+1258 NSKVV

-1271 NIKQPFTQIQT
+1271 NIKQPFTQIQAA
-1282 STPQYGAQTVTGFA
+1282 TPLYGVQTVTGFA

-1329 AGMIDAFNSG
+1329 AGLIDAFNSG

-1479 FNSNKV
+1479 FNSNKAS
-1485 NGMNDIWNP
+1485 GMNDIWNP

-1521 RNGGPYKGYA
+1521 RNGGAYKGYA
-1531 NGGLITQEQIARVGE
+1531 NGGLITQEQVARVGE

-1581 TAASSELSQGQVQ
+1581 NASSSELSQGQVQ
-1594 TVTAGTANAPSASSG
+1594 TVTAGTANAPSASGG

-1633 EKIKRSIAEELEVE
+1633 EKIKRSLVEELEVE

>member
-58 VLRDLARTYQL
+58 ILRDLARTYQL
-69 TLDVND
+69 TLEVND

-131 HDRATAGIRRIASYA
+131 YDRATAGIKRIASYA

-377 AKSGKDIS
+377 AKSGKDIN

-460 AEKAGKAFAKS
+460 AEKAGKKFANS
-471 FLNPTKSVFGFIG
+471 FLDPTKSVFGFIG
-484 DQFKILFPGEKLSKK
+484 DQFKILFPGEKLTKK

-692 AGGAGRPPRNPRPPE
+692 SGGAGRPPRNQRPPE
-707 YRQPWINR
+707 YRQPWVNR
-715 GEPVRPTTPNQGRGG
+715 GGPVRPTTPNQGRGG
-730 GFLGNIGKGAKSIGK
+730 GFLGNLGKGAKSIGK

-755 ATELIGIN
+755 ATELIGMN
-763 NDNKGEKIGGFT
+763 NDNKGEKIGGFM

-795 GTVIGGILGSIF
+795 GTAIGGILGSIF

-892 NFVVPIIN
+892 NFVVPIVN

-930 PYGQYAVE
+930 PYGKYAVE

-966 EYVWTPFKTYGI
+966 EYVWTPFKTYAI
-978 PAIMFI
+978 PAIIFI

-1000 ILAAWF
+1000 ILATWF

-1013 FKTYALPAIIFIWI
+1013 FKTYALPAIIFIWN

-1043 AKWFDEYVWQPYKKY
+1043 AKWFDENVWQPYKKY

-1086 WFEEKVFK
+1086 WFEEKVFN
-1094 PLKGHAEKLTEI
+1094 PLKKHAENLKKTWQGI
-1106 WNGFFGLVGKVV
+1106 FGVVGNVV
-1118 GKAKEITGKGFKFF
+1118 GKIKETNGNVFKFF
-1132 EGIGE
+1132 EKTGE
-1137 EKTGMKK
+1137 EKTGYKK
-1144 VPTKGKKP
+1144 IPTKGKKP

-1183 RGRGKMLL
+1183 KGRGKMLL

-1197 LGMSVVPSGASP
+1197 LGMSVMPSGASP
-1209 TSPASSSSPMR
+1209 TSPASSSSPLT
-1220 PAAASSVSTSA
+1220 PASASSVSTSA

-1249 FSTDFEKGL
+1249 FTSEFEKGL
-1258 NSKGV
+1258 NNKVISMEK
-1263 SLEQWKQA
+1263 WKQA
-1271 NIKQPFTQIQT
+1271 NINQPFTQIQT

-1329 AGMIDAFNSG
+1329 GGLIDSFNSG

-1445 QNESRGNPKAINL
+1445 QHESRGNPKAINL

-1479 FNSNKV
+1479 FNSNKAS
-1485 NGMNDIWNP
+1485 GMNDIWNP

-1502 NYIKGRYGS
+1502 NYIKGRYGN

-1581 TAASSELSQGQVQ
+1581 NTASSELSQGQVQ
-1594 TVTAGTANAPSASSG
+1594 TVTAGTANAPSASGG
-1609 SKQVIINFNG
+1609 SKQIIINFNG
-1619 DQHFHNGQDEDSLV
+1619 EQHYHNGQDAEGLA
-1633 EKIKRSIAEELEVE
+1633 EKIKQMLIDELENE

>member
-20 LIRGDLERLDRLRR
+20 LIRGDMERLDRLRR

-69 TLDVND
+69 TLEIND

-131 HDRATAGIRRIASYA
+131 YDRATAGIKRIASYA

-357 AALQEMGAISGDAR
+357 AALQEMGAISGGAR

-460 AEKAGKAFAKS
+460 AKKAGKKFANS
-471 FLNPTKSVFGFIG
+471 FLDPTKNVFGFIG

-537 DNTKDVFGQ
+537 DNTKDVFGA

-573 VINGLLGIDDKSSED
+573 VINGLLGIDDKQSED
-588 SFTDAGAKAGK
+588 SFTDAGAKAGR

-606 EALDPVQLGIRIAK
+606 EALDPAQLGIRITK
-620 KIGEINWNALT
+620 KIGEINLNALT

-665 GAFAAY
+665 GAFAVY

-692 AGGAGRPPRNPRPPE
+692 AGGAGRPPRNPRTPE

-730 GFLGNIGKGAKSIGK
+730 GLLGKVGKGAKSIGK
-745 RIPILGTLIA
+745 RIPILGTAIA
-755 ATELIGIN
+755 GTELLGMN
-763 NDNKGEKIGGFT
+763 NDNKGEKIGGFV

-795 GTVIGGILGSIF
+795 GTAIGGVLGSIF
-807 GGDLGKWIGKMFD
+807 GGDLGNWIGKMFD
-820 NGTIK
+820 DGTIQ
-825 KKWDEIVKWS
+825 KKWDEIVKGA
-835 EDAIKWIKDTWKD
+835 ENAVQWIKETW
-848 ISTWFND
+848 STVSGWFND
-855 NVAEPIGG
+855 NVLTPITT
-863 FFEKA
+863 FFEDT
-868 WTKIKTTWEK
+868 WTWITEK
-878 VSNWFMEKVFIPIY
+878 WGQLSSWFMNNVWLPIY
-892 NFVVPIIN
+892 NFAVPIIN
-900 FVVGVFTVA
+900 FVVGVFVVA
-909 WNIIKTIWGVAS
+909 WEVISSVWGAAS
-921 TWFMEKVWK
+921 TWFMDNVWT
-930 PYGQYAVE
+930 PYGQVAVTAITLVWNKIVELWNWIQITWSVFSAWFMTYVWEPFGTVAIE
-938 AIGWVWNKL
+938 AIVWVWNKL
-947 VDTWNW
+947 TEFWNW
-953 IKETWGVLSEWFN
+953 VQFVWGTFAVWFDTF
-966 EYVWTPFKTYGI
+966 VWQPFINVGL

-984 WNLFKGTWNW
+984 WNLFKS
-994 IKTTWV
+994 
-1000 ILAAWF
+1000 
-1006 DEYVWQP
+1006 
-1013 FKTYALPAIIFIWI
+1013 
-1027 LFKNTWNWIK
+1027 TWNWIK

-1058 AEPAISFVWEKFQ
+1058 AEPAITFVWEKFQ
-1071 DAWRIIKGIWKTVSG
+1071 DAWEIIKGIWKTVSG
-1086 WFEEKVFK
+1086 WFEEKVFN
-1094 PLKGHAEKLTEI
+1094 PLKKHSENLKKTWQGI
-1106 WNGFFGLVGKVV
+1106 FGVVGDVV
-1118 GKAKEITGKGFKFF
+1118 GKIKETTGNVFKIF
-1132 EGIGE
+1132 ENKGE
-1137 EKTGMKK
+1137 EKTGYKK
-1144 VPTKGKKP
+1144 IPAKGKKP
-1152 DQRATGGYITKPTL
+1152 DQKATGGYITKPTL

-1183 RGRGKMLL
+1183 KGRGKMLL

-1197 LGMSVVPSGASP
+1197 LGMSVVPNGASP

-1237 GDAGNASKYGEQ
+1237 GDAANASKYGEQ

-1258 NSKGV
+1258 NSKVV

-1271 NIKQPFTQIQT
+1271 NIKQPFTQIQA
-1282 STPQYGAQTVTGFA
+1282 STPLYGVQTVTGFA

-1301 TPTGTGQFLDQNV
+1301 TPTGTSQFLDQNV

-1329 AGMIDAFNSG
+1329 AGLIDAFNSG

-1479 FNSNKV
+1479 FNSNKAS
-1485 NGMNDIWNP
+1485 GMNDIWNP

-1594 TVTAGTANAPSASSG
+1594 TVTAGTANAPFASGG
-1609 SKQVIINFNG
+1609 SKQIIINFNG
-1619 DQHFHNGQDEDSLV
+1619 EQHYHNGQDAENLA
-1633 EKIKRSIAEELEVE
+1633 EKIKQMLIDELENE

>member
-7 RFDLQDRITRKLR
+7 RFELQDRITRKLR

-58 VLRDLARTYQL
+58 ALRDLARTYQL

-169 RIASYT
+169 RLASYT

-377 AKSGKDIS
+377 AKSGKDIN

-460 AEKAGKAFAKS
+460 AEKAGKKFANS
-471 FLNPTKSVFGFIG
+471 FLDPTKSVFGFIG
-484 DQFKILFPGEKLSKK
+484 DQFKILFPGEKLTKK

-537 DNTKDVFGQ
+537 DNTKDVFGE

-588 SFTDAGAKAGK
+588 SFTDAGAKAGR

-606 EALDPVQLGIRIAK
+606 EALDPAQLGIRIAK

-665 GAFAAY
+665 GAFAVY

-682 AGTSGGVIGG
+682 AGTTGGVIGG
-692 AGGAGRPPRNPRPPE
+692 AGGAGRLPRNPRTPE

-730 GFLGNIGKGAKSIGK
+730 GFLGSIGKGAKSIGK

-755 ATELIGIN
+755 ATELIGMN
-763 NDNKGEKIGGFT
+763 NDNKGEKIGGFA

-795 GTVIGGILGSIF
+795 GTAIGGILGSIF

-938 AIGWVWNKL
+938 AIGVVWNKL

-1013 FKTYALPAIIFIWI
+1013 FKTYALPAIIFVWN
-1027 LFKNTWNWIK
+1027 LFRNTWNWIK
-1037 TTWIIL
+1037 TTWEKL
-1043 AKWFDEYVWQPYKKY
+1043 STWFYENVWQPYKKY

-1086 WFEEKVFK
+1086 WFEKYVFN
-1094 PLKGHAEKLTEI
+1094 PLKDHAERLTST
-1106 WNGFFGLVGKVV
+1106 WKGLFDIVGNVVGKV
-1118 GKAKEITGKGFKFF
+1118 KEISGNVFHIF
-1132 EGIGE
+1132 EKKGE
-1137 EKTGMKK
+1137 EKTGLKK
-1144 VPTKGKKP
+1144 KEKTANN
-1152 DQRATGGYITKPTL
+1152 ATGGYITQPTL
-1166 SWIGEAGKE
+1166 SWIGEAGNE
-1175 FVIPTENN
+1175 FVIPTQNN

-1197 LGMSVVPSGASP
+1197 LGMSVVPNGASP
-1209 TSPASSSSPMR
+1209 TSPSSSSSPMR
-1220 PAAASSVSTSA
+1220 PASASSVSTSA
-1231 SGSVSI
+1231 GGSVSI

-1258 NSKGV
+1258 NSKVV

-1296 AGQNM
+1296 AGQNK

-1329 AGMIDAFNSG
+1329 AGLIDAFNSG

-1479 FNSNKV
+1479 FNSNKAS
-1485 NGMNDIWNP
+1485 GMNDIWNP

-1502 NYIKGRYGS
+1502 NYIKGRYGN

-1581 TAASSELSQGQVQ
+1581 TATSSELSQGQVQ
-1594 TVTAGTANAPSASSG
+1594 TVTAGTANAPSASGG
-1609 SKQVIINFNG
+1609 SKQIIINFNG
-1619 DQHFHNGQDEDSLV
+1619 EQHYHNGQDAENLA
-1633 EKIKRSIAEELEVE
+1633 EKIKQMLIDELENE

>member
-34 RSERPITLRIR
+34 RSERPITLRVR

-131 HDRATAGIRRIASYA
+131 YDRATAGIKRIASYA

-565 TYGGIING
+565 TYGGTING

-588 SFTDAGAKAGK
+588 SFTDAGAKAGR

-606 EALDPVQLGIRIAK
+606 EALDPAQLGIRITK

-648 FLGKVATLLKP
+648 LLGKVATLLKP

-665 GAFAAY
+665 GAFAVY

-692 AGGAGRPPRNPRPPE
+692 AGGAGRPPRNQRPPE

-730 GFLGNIGKGAKSIGK
+730 GFLGNLGKGAKSIGK

-763 NDNKGEKIGGFT
+763 NDNKGEKIGGFA

-966 EYVWTPFKTYGI
+966 EYVWTPFKTYAI

-1000 ILAAWF
+1000 ILANWF

-1013 FKTYALPAIIFIWI
+1013 FKTYALPAIIFVWN

-1037 TTWIIL
+1037 TTWEKL
-1043 AKWFDEYVWQPYKKY
+1043 STWFDENVWQPYKKY

-1071 DAWRIIKGIWKTVSG
+1071 DAWRIIKGIWKTVST
-1086 WFEEKVFK
+1086 WFEKYVFN
-1094 PLKGHAEKLTEI
+1094 PLKDHAERLTST
-1106 WNGFFGLVGKVV
+1106 WKGLFDIVGNVVGKV
-1118 GKAKEITGKGFKFF
+1118 KEISGNVFHIF
-1132 EGIGE
+1132 EKKGE
-1137 EKTGMKK
+1137 EKTGLKK
-1144 VPTKGKKP
+1144 KEKTANN
-1152 DQRATGGYITKPTL
+1152 ATGGYITQPTL
-1166 SWIGEAGKE
+1166 SWIGEAGNE

-1183 RGRGKMLL
+1183 KGRGKMLL

-1197 LGMSVVPSGASP
+1197 LGMSIVPNGSSP

-1258 NSKGV
+1258 NSKVV

-1329 AGMIDAFNSG
+1329 GGLIDSFNSG

-1479 FNSNKV
+1479 FNSNKAS
-1485 NGMNDIWNP
+1485 GMNDIWNP

-1569 AQALGMDVYDPA
+1569 AHALGMDVYDPTNA
-1581 TAASSELSQGQVQ
+1581 TSSELSQGQVQ
-1594 TVTAGTANAPSASSG
+1594 TVTAGTANAPSASG
-1609 SKQVIINFNG
+1609 ESKQIIINFNG
-1619 DQHFHNGQDEDSLV
+1619 EQHYHNGQDAEDLA
-1633 EKIKRSIAEELEVE
+1633 EKIKQMLIDELENE

>member
-7 RFDLQDRITRKLR
+7 RFELQDRITRKLR

-34 RSERPITLRIR
+34 RSERPITLRVR

-58 VLRDLARTYQL
+58 ILRDLARTYQL

-377 AKSGKDIS
+377 AKSGKDI
-385 KTWPEVTK
+385 KQTWPEVTK

-460 AEKAGKAFAKS
+460 AEKAGKAFANS

-499 QTQELK
+499 QMKELK

-512 KLKKHFEQLEKYRKM
+512 KLQKHFEQLEKYRDM
-527 DFETRWKLVL
+527 SFETRWKLVL
-537 DNTKDVFGQ
+537 DNTKDVFGA

-606 EALDPVQLGIRIAK
+606 EALDPVKLGIRIAK

-665 GAFAAY
+665 GAFAVY

-692 AGGAGRPPRNPRPPE
+692 AGGAGRPPRNPRTPE

-730 GFLGNIGKGAKSIGK
+730 GFLGNLGKGAKSIGK

-755 ATELIGIN
+755 ATELIGMN

-795 GTVIGGILGSIF
+795 GTAIGGILGSIF

-966 EYVWTPFKTYGI
+966 EYVWTPFKTYAI

-1000 ILAAWF
+1000 ILATWF

-1013 FKTYALPAIIFIWI
+1013 FKTYALPAIIFIWN

-1086 WFEEKVFK
+1086 WFEEKVFN
-1094 PLKGHAEKLTEI
+1094 PLKKHAENLKKTWQGI
-1106 WNGFFGLVGKVV
+1106 FGVVGNVV
-1118 GKAKEITGKGFKFF
+1118 GKIKETNGNVFKFF
-1132 EGIGE
+1132 EKTGE
-1137 EKTGMKK
+1137 EKTGYKK
-1144 VPTKGKKP
+1144 IPTKGKKP
-1152 DQRATGGYITKPTL
+1152 DQKATGGYITKPTL

-1183 RGRGKMLL
+1183 KGRGKMLL

-1197 LGMSVVPSGASP
+1197 LGMSVVPNGSSP

-1258 NSKGV
+1258 NSKVV

-1329 AGMIDAFNSG
+1329 GGLIDSFNSG

-1445 QNESRGNPKAINL
+1445 QHESRGNPKAINL

-1479 FNSNKV
+1479 FNSNKAS
-1485 NGMNDIWNP
+1485 GMNDIWNP

-1502 NYIKGRYGS
+1502 NYIKGRYGN

-1581 TAASSELSQGQVQ
+1581 NTASSELSQGQVQ
-1594 TVTAGTANAPSASSG
+1594 TVTAGTANAPSASGG
-1609 SKQVIINFNG
+1609 SKQIIINFNG
-1619 DQHFHNGQDEDSLV
+1619 EQHYHNGQDAEGLA
-1633 EKIKRSIAEELEVE
+1633 EKIKQMLIDELENE

>member
-1 MARLTA
+1 M
-7 RFDLQDRITRKLR
+7 
-20 LIRGDLERLDRLRR
+20 
-34 RSERPITLRIR
+34 
-45 DNATIALRRVQRF
+45 
-58 VLRDLARTYQL
+58 
-69 TLDVND
+69 
-75 LATKAL
+75 
-81 RKFNGFL
+81 
-88 QRKMPRT
+88 
-95 HSVLMRIKDQA
+95 
-106 TPGLV
+106 
-111 RLRRYIDRK
+111 
-120 FGKVERFAITV
+120 
-131 HDRATAGIRRIASYA
+131 
-146 ARQLGRGYSY
+146 
-156 TIRAVDMVRRTVS
+156 
-169 RIASYT
+169 
-175 RNTLGT
+175 
-181 EYRVAINAI
+181 
-190 DRFTAPVRGAVSF
+190 
-203 ANTHLGRTYTTTIK
+203 
-217 VLDLITKPLRGI
+217 
-229 VSAVT
+229 SAVT

-371 GKLEKL
+371 GKLENL

-499 QTQELK
+499 QMKELK

-512 KLKKHFEQLEKYRKM
+512 KLQKHFDQLEKYREM
-527 DFETRWKLVL
+527 SFETRWKLVL
-537 DNTKDVFGQ
+537 DNTKDVFGE
-546 WWEKTGKPGL
+546 WWNKTGKPGL

-606 EALDPVQLGIRIAK
+606 EALDPAQLGIRITK
-620 KIGEINWNALT
+620 KIGEINLNALT

-665 GAFAAY
+665 GAFALF
-671 KWGKGLRGGMG
+671 KWGKGLNGGLG
-682 AGTSGGVIGG
+682 PGTSGGIIGG
-692 AGGAGRPPRNPRPPE
+692 AGGARPPRNPRPPE

-730 GFLGNIGKGAKSIGK
+730 GGLLGSIGKGAKSIGK

-755 ATELIGIN
+755 ATELIGMN
-763 NDNKGEKIGGFT
+763 NDNKGEKIGGFA

-783 GAAIGT
+783 GAALGT
-789 MIAPGI
+789 LIAPGI
-795 GTVIGGILGSIF
+795 GTAIGGVLGSIF
-807 GGDLGKWIGKMFD
+807 GGDLGNWIGKMFD
-820 NGTIK
+820 DGTIK
-825 KKWDEIVKWS
+825 KKWDGLVKGA
-835 EDAIKWIKDTWKD
+835 ENAVQWIKDTWSTF
-848 ISTWFND
+848 STWFND

-863 FFEKA
+863 FFEEA
-868 WTKIKTTWEK
+868 WTKIKATWEK

-892 NFVVPIIN
+892 NFAVPIIN
-900 FVVGVFTVA
+900 FIVGVFVVGWELISA
-909 WNIIKTIWGVAS
+909 IWGAAS
-921 TWFMEKVWK
+921 TWFYENVWE
-930 PYGQYAVE
+930 PFGQYAVE
-938 AIGWVWNKL
+938 AVGVIWNKL
-947 VDTWNW
+947 DDTWNW
-953 IKETWGVLSEWFN
+953 IQETWSAFSAWFN
-966 EYVWTPFKTYGI
+966 ENVWEPFKLYAL
-978 PAIMFI
+978 PAIMI
-984 WNLFKGTWNW
+984 VWVLFKNTWNW
-994 IKTTWV
+994 IQETWSAFSAWFNENVWEPFKLYALPAIMIVWVLFKNTWNWIQETWV
-1000 ILAAWF
+1000 TLSTWF
-1006 DEYVWQP
+1006 DENVWQP
-1013 FKTYALPAIIFIWI
+1013 FKTYALPAIMFIWNQ
-1027 LFKNTWNWIK
+1027 FNSTWNRIK
-1037 TTWIIL
+1037 TSWVVL
-1043 AKWFDEYVWQPYKKY
+1043 AGWFDEYVWQPYKKY
-1058 AEPAISFVWEKFQ
+1058 AEPAISFVWEKFKE
-1071 DAWRIIKGIWKTVSG
+1071 AWETIKGIWKGVSG
-1086 WFEEKVFK
+1086 WFEKYVFS
-1094 PLKGHAEKLTEI
+1094 PLQNFATTLKKTWDGI
-1106 WNGFFGLVGKVV
+1106 FGVVGNVV
-1118 GKAKEITGKGFKFF
+1118 GKIKEVSGKAFEFF
-1132 EGIGE
+1132 ESKGE
-1137 EKTGMKK
+1137 EKTGWK
-1144 VPTKGKKP
+1144 PKGKKEE
-1152 DQRATGGYITKPTL
+1152 RNATGGYITKPTL

-1183 RGRGKMLL
+1183 KGRGKMLL

-1197 LGMSVVPSGASP
+1197 LGMSVMPNGASP
-1209 TSPASSSSPMR
+1209 ISQAGSSSPMR
-1220 PAAASSVSTSA
+1220 PAAAPSVSTSA

-1237 GDAGNASKYGEQ
+1237 GETGNASKYGEQ

-1258 NSKGV
+1258 NSKVV

-1271 NIKQPFTQIQT
+1271 NIKQPFTQIQA
-1282 STPQYGAQTVTGFA
+1282 STPLYGAQTVTGFA
-1296 AGQNM
+1296 SGQNM

-1314 RQPFLSAR
+1314 RQPFLFAR

-1329 AGMIDAFNSG
+1329 AGLVDAFNSG

-1405 LIAAFSGMGA
+1405 LIGAFSGMGA
-1415 SNLSVQQWLMAA
+1415 SGLSVQQWLMAA

-1445 QNESRGNPKAINL
+1445 QHESNGNPRAINL
-1458 WDSNAKRGTPSKGLM
+1458 WDSNAKKGTPSKGLM
-1473 QTIDPT
+1473 QTIGPT
-1479 FNSNKV
+1479 FNSNKGK
-1485 NGMNDIWNP
+1485 GMNDIWNP
-1494 IHNAAAAI
+1494 IHNAVAAI
-1502 NYIKGRYGS
+1502 NYIKGRYGT
-1511 VYNTP
+1511 VFNTP
-1516 GLRSI
+1516 GLRSM

-1581 TAASSELSQGQVQ
+1581 TATSSELSQGQVQ
-1594 TVTAGTANAPSASSG
+1594 TVTVGTANAPSASGG
-1609 SKQVIINFNG
+1609 SKQIIINFNG
-1619 DQHFHNGQDEDSLV
+1619 EQHYHNGQDAENLA
-1633 EKIKRSIAEELEVE
+1633 EKIKQMLIDELENE

>member
-1 MARLTA
+1 MAHLTA

-20 LIRGDLERLDRLRR
+20 LIRGDMERLDRLRR

-131 HDRATAGIRRIASYA
+131 YDRATAGIKRIASYA

-343 YDGIKSGRPIGDAT
+343 YDGIRSGRPIGDAT

-377 AKSGKDIS
+377 AKSGKDI
-385 KTWPEVTK
+385 KQTWPEVTK

-460 AEKAGKAFAKS
+460 AEKAGKKFANS
-471 FLNPTKSVFGFIG
+471 FLDPTKSVFGFIG

-499 QTQELK
+499 QMKELK

-512 KLKKHFEQLEKYRKM
+512 KLKKHFEQLEKYRDM
-527 DFETRWKLVL
+527 SFETRWKLVL
-537 DNTKDVFGQ
+537 DNTKDVFGT

-573 VINGLLGIDDKSSED
+573 VINGLLGIDDKQSED
-588 SFTDAGAKAGK
+588 SFTDAGAKAGR

-606 EALDPVQLGIRIAK
+606 EALDPGQLGIRIAK
-620 KIGEINWNALT
+620 KIGQLNLNALT

-665 GAFAAY
+665 GAFAVY

-692 AGGAGRPPRNPRPPE
+692 VGGARPPRNPRPPE

-730 GFLGNIGKGAKSIGK
+730 GGLLGNIGKGAKSIGK

-755 ATELIGIN
+755 ATELIGMN
-763 NDNKGEKIGGFT
+763 NDNKGEKIGGFA

-795 GTVIGGILGSIF
+795 GTVIGGVLGSIF
-807 GGDLGKWIGKMFD
+807 GGDLGNWIGKMFD
-820 NGTIK
+820 DGTIK
-825 KKWDEIVKWS
+825 KKWDGLVKGA
-835 EDAIKWIKDTWKD
+835 ENAVQWIKETW
-848 ISTWFND
+848 STFSGWFND
-855 NVAEPIGG
+855 NVLTPITT
-863 FFEKA
+863 FFEDT
-868 WTKIKTTWEK
+868 WTWITEK
-878 VSNWFMEKVFIPIY
+878 WGQLSSWFMNNVWLPIY
-892 NFVVPIIN
+892 NFAVPIIN
-900 FVVGVFTVA
+900 FVVGVFVVA
-909 WNIIKTIWGVAS
+909 WEVISSVCGAAS
-921 TWFMEKVWK
+921 TWFMDNVWT
-930 PYGQYAVE
+930 PYGQVAVAAITLVWNKIVELWNWIQITWSVFSAWFMTYVWEPFGSVAIE
-938 AIGWVWNKL
+938 AIVWVWNKL
-947 VDTWNW
+947 TEFWNW
-953 IKETWGVLSEWFN
+953 IQFVWGTFAVWFDTF
-966 EYVWTPFKTYGI
+966 VWQPFINVGL

-984 WNLFKGTWNW
+984 WNLFKSTWNW
-994 IKTTWV
+994 IKSSWV
-1000 ILAAWF
+1000 
-1006 DEYVWQP
+1006 V
-1013 FKTYALPAIIFIWI
+1013 
-1027 LFKNTWNWIK
+1027 
-1037 TTWIIL
+1037 L

-1058 AEPAISFVWEKFQ
+1058 AEPAIEFVSTKFDEAWET
-1071 DAWRIIKGIWKTVSG
+1071 IKGIWDGVSG
-1086 WFEEKVFK
+1086 WFEKYVFS
-1094 PLKGHAEKLTEI
+1094 PLQSFATTLKETWDGI
-1106 WNGFFGLVGKVV
+1106 FGVVGNVV
-1118 GKAKEITGKGFKFF
+1118 GKIKEVSGNVADFFIGK
-1132 EGIGE
+1132 GE
-1137 EKTGMKK
+1137 EKTGVKQI
-1144 VPTKGKKP
+1144 PTP
-1152 DQRATGGYITKPTL
+1152 DNNATGGYITKPTL

-1197 LGMSVVPSGASP
+1197 LGMSVVPNGASP
-1209 TSPASSSSPMR
+1209 TSPASSTSPMR
-1220 PAAASSVSTSA
+1220 PAAAASVSTSA

-1237 GDAGNASKYGEQ
+1237 GETDNASKYGEQ
-1249 FSTDFEKGL
+1249 FTSEFEKGL
-1258 NSKGV
+1258 NNKVISM
-1263 SLEQWKQA
+1263 EQWKQA
-1271 NIKQPFTQIQT
+1271 NIKQPFTQIQAA
-1282 STPQYGAQTVTGFA
+1282 TPQYGAQTVSGFA
-1296 AGQNM
+1296 SGQNM

-1329 AGMIDAFNSG
+1329 AGLIDAFNSG

-1405 LIAAFSGMGA
+1405 LIGAFSSMGA
-1415 SNLSVQQWLMAA
+1415 SGLSVQQWLMAA

-1445 QNESRGNPKAINL
+1445 QHESNGNPRAINL
-1458 WDSNAKRGTPSKGLM
+1458 WDSNAKKGTPSKGLM
-1473 QTIDPT
+1473 QTIGPT
-1479 FNSNKV
+1479 FNSNKGK
-1485 NGMNDIWNP
+1485 GMNDIWNP
-1494 IHNAAAAI
+1494 IHNAVAAI
-1502 NYIKGRYGS
+1502 NYIKGRYGT
-1511 VYNTP
+1511 VFNTP
-1516 GLRSI
+1516 GLRSMK
-1521 RNGGPYKGYA
+1521 NGGAYKGYA
-1531 NGGLITQEQIARVGE
+1531 NGGLITQEQVARVGE

-1581 TAASSELSQGQVQ
+1581 NSASSELSQGQVQ
-1594 TVTAGTANAPSASSG
+1594 TVTAGTASAPSASDG
-1609 SKQVIINFNG
+1609 SKQIIINFNG
-1619 DQHFHNGQDEDSLV
+1619 EQHYHNGQDEDSLV
-1633 EKIKRSIAEELEVE
+1633 EKIKQMLVDELENE

>member
-20 LIRGDLERLDRLRR
+20 LIRGDMERLDRLRR

-58 VLRDLARTYQL
+58 ILRDLARTYQL
-69 TLDVND
+69 TLEVND

-131 HDRATAGIRRIASYA
+131 YDQATAGIRRIASYA

-377 AKSGKDIS
+377 AKSGKDIN

-460 AEKAGKAFAKS
+460 AEKAGKKFANS
-471 FLNPTKSVFGFIG
+471 FLDPTKNVFGFIG

-499 QTQELK
+499 QMKELK

-512 KLKKHFEQLEKYRKM
+512 KLQKHFEQLEKYRKM

-573 VINGLLGIDDKSSED
+573 VINGLLGIDDKQSED
-588 SFTDAGAKAGK
+588 SFTDAGAKAGR

-606 EALDPVQLGIRIAK
+606 EALDPAQLGIRITK
-620 KIGEINWNALT
+620 KIGEINLNALT

-665 GAFAAY
+665 GAFAVY

-730 GFLGNIGKGAKSIGK
+730 GLLGNIGKGAKSIGK

-755 ATELIGIN
+755 ATELIGMN
-763 NDNKGEKIGGFT
+763 NDNKGEKIGGFA

-783 GAAIGT
+783 GAALGT
-789 MIAPGI
+789 LIAPGI
-795 GTVIGGILGSIF
+795 GTAIGGVLGSIF
-807 GGDLGKWIGKMFD
+807 GGDLGNWIGKMFD
-820 NGTIK
+820 DGTIK
-825 KKWDEIVKWS
+825 KKWDGLVKGA
-835 EDAIKWIKDTWKD
+835 ENAVQWIKETW
-848 ISTWFND
+848 STVSGWFND
-855 NVAEPIGG
+855 NVLTPITT
-863 FFEKA
+863 FFEDT
-868 WTKIKTTWEK
+868 WTWITEK
-878 VSNWFMEKVFIPIY
+878 WGQLSSWFMNNVWLPIY
-892 NFVVPIIN
+892 NFAVPIIN
-900 FVVGVFTVA
+900 FVVGVFVVA
-909 WNIIKTIWGVAS
+909 WEVISSVWGAAS
-921 TWFMEKVWK
+921 TWFMDNVWT
-930 PYGQYAVE
+930 PYGQVAVT
-938 AIGWVWNKL
+938 AITLVWNKIVEL
-947 VDTWNW
+947 WNW
-953 IKETWGVLSEWFN
+953 IQITWSVFSAWFMT
-966 EYVWTPFKTYGI
+966 YVWEPFGSVAIEAIVWVWTKLTEFWNWIQFVWGTFAVWFDTFVWQPFI
-978 PAIMFI
+978 NVGLPAIMFI
-984 WNLFKGTWNW
+984 WNLFKS
-994 IKTTWV
+994 
-1000 ILAAWF
+1000 
-1006 DEYVWQP
+1006 
-1013 FKTYALPAIIFIWI
+1013 
-1027 LFKNTWNWIK
+1027 TWNWIK

-1058 AEPAISFVWEKFQ
+1058 AEPAITFVWEKF
-1071 DAWRIIKGIWKTVSG
+1071 DEAWKTIKGIWKTVSS
-1086 WFEEKVFK
+1086 WFEKYVFN
-1094 PLKGHAEKLTEI
+1094 PLKDHAERLRKTWEGI
-1106 WNGFFGLVGKVV
+1106 FGVIGNVVGKV
-1118 GKAKEITGKGFKFF
+1118 KEVSGNVANIFIKK
-1132 EGIGE
+1132 GE
-1137 EKTGMKK
+1137 EKTKLKK
-1144 VPTKGKKP
+1144 KEKTANN
-1152 DQRATGGYITKPTL
+1152 ATGGYITQPTL
-1166 SWIGEAGKE
+1166 SWVGEAGNE
-1175 FVIPTENN
+1175 FVIPTQNN

-1197 LGMSVVPSGASP
+1197 LGMSVVPNGASP

-1220 PAAASSVSTSA
+1220 PAAASSISTSA

-1237 GDAGNASKYGEQ
+1237 GDAANASKYGEQ

-1258 NSKGV
+1258 NSKVV

-1271 NIKQPFTQIQT
+1271 NIKQPFTQIQAA
-1282 STPQYGAQTVTGFA
+1282 TPQYGAQTVSGFA
-1296 AGQNM
+1296 SGQNM

-1314 RQPFLSAR
+1314 RQPFLNAR

-1329 AGMIDAFNSG
+1329 AGLIDAFNSG

-1479 FNSNKV
+1479 FNSNKAS
-1485 NGMNDIWNP
+1485 GMNDIWNP

-1581 TAASSELSQGQVQ
+1581 NSSELSQGQVQ
-1594 TVTAGTANAPSASSG
+1594 TVTAGTANAPSASGG
-1609 SKQVIINFNG
+1609 SKQIIINFNG
-1619 DQHFHNGQDEDSLV
+1619 EQHYHNGQDAENLA
-1633 EKIKRSIAEELEVE
+1633 EKIKQMLIDELENE
-1647 INTGTKGVVIDG
+1647 INTGTKGV

>member
-169 RIASYT
+169 RITSYT

-357 AALQEMGAISGDAR
+357 AALQEMGAISGDAK

-377 AKSGKDIS
+377 AKSGKDIN

-460 AEKAGKAFAKS
+460 AEKAGKKFANS

-484 DQFKILFPGEKLSKK
+484 DQFKILFPGEKLTKK

-692 AGGAGRPPRNPRPPE
+692 AGRPPRNQRPPE

-730 GFLGNIGKGAKSIGK
+730 GFLGNLGKGAKSIGK

-755 ATELIGIN
+755 ATELIGMN

-892 NFVVPIIN
+892 NFVVPIVN

-930 PYGQYAVE
+930 PYGKYAVE

-1013 FKTYALPAIIFIWI
+1013 FKTYALPAIIFVWN
-1027 LFKNTWNWIK
+1027 LFRNTWNWIK
-1037 TTWIIL
+1037 TTWEKL
-1043 AKWFDEYVWQPYKKY
+1043 STWFYENVWQPYKKY
-1058 AEPAISFVWEKFQ
+1058 AEPAITFVWEKFQ

-1118 GKAKEITGKGFKFF
+1118 GKVKEITGKGFKFF

-1220 PAAASSVSTSA
+1220 PAAASSVSTFA

-1258 NSKGV
+1258 NSKVV

-1329 AGMIDAFNSG
+1329 GGLIDSFNSG

-1581 TAASSELSQGQVQ
+1581 TATSSELSQGQVQ
-1594 TVTAGTANAPSASSG
+1594 TVTAGTANAPSASGG
-1609 SKQVIINFNG
+1609 SKQIIINFNG
-1619 DQHFHNGQDEDSLV
+1619 EQHYHNGQDAENLA
-1633 EKIKRSIAEELEVE
+1633 EKIKQMLIDELENE

>member
-7 RFDLQDRITRKLR
+7 RFELQDRITRKLR

-120 FGKVERFAITV
+120 FGKVERLAITV
-131 HDRATAGIRRIASYA
+131 YDRATAGIKRIASYA

-156 TIRAVDMVRRTVS
+156 TIRAVDIVRRTVS

-377 AKSGKDIS
+377 AKSGKDIN

-460 AEKAGKAFAKS
+460 AEKAGKKFANS
-471 FLNPTKSVFGFIG
+471 FLDPTKSVFGFIG
-484 DQFKILFPGEKLSKK
+484 DQFKILFPGEKLTKK

-573 VINGLLGIDDKSSED
+573 VINGLLGIDDKQSED
-588 SFTDAGAKAGK
+588 SFTDAGAKAGR

-606 EALDPVQLGIRIAK
+606 EALDPAQLGIRITK

-692 AGGAGRPPRNPRPPE
+692 AGGAGRPPRNQRPPE

-730 GFLGNIGKGAKSIGK
+730 GFLGNLGKGAKSIGK

-795 GTVIGGILGSIF
+795 GTAIGGILGSIF

-909 WNIIKTIWGVAS
+909 WNIIKTIWSVAS

-938 AIGWVWNKL
+938 AIGVVWNKL

-966 EYVWTPFKTYGI
+966 EYVWTPFKTYAI

-1000 ILAAWF
+1000 ILATWF

-1013 FKTYALPAIIFIWI
+1013 FKTYALPAIIFVWN

-1037 TTWIIL
+1037 TTWEKLSI
-1043 AKWFDEYVWQPYKKY
+1043 WFDENVWQPYKKY

-1071 DAWRIIKGIWKTVSG
+1071 DAWRIIKGIWKTVST
-1086 WFEEKVFK
+1086 WFEKYVFN
-1094 PLKGHAEKLTEI
+1094 PLKDHAERLTST
-1106 WNGFFGLVGKVV
+1106 WKGLFDIVGNVVGKV
-1118 GKAKEITGKGFKFF
+1118 KEISGNVFHIF
-1132 EGIGE
+1132 EKKGE
-1137 EKTGMKK
+1137 EKTGLKK
-1144 VPTKGKKP
+1144 KEKTANN
-1152 DQRATGGYITKPTL
+1152 ATGGYITKPTL

-1197 LGMSVVPSGASP
+1197 LGMSVVPNGSSP

-1258 NSKGV
+1258 NSKVV

-1329 AGMIDAFNSG
+1329 GGLIDSFNSG

-1445 QNESRGNPKAINL
+1445 QHESRGNPKAINL

-1479 FNSNKV
+1479 FNSNKAS
-1485 NGMNDIWNP
+1485 GMNDIWNP

-1502 NYIKGRYGS
+1502 NYIKGRYGN

-1581 TAASSELSQGQVQ
+1581 NTASSELSQGQVQ
-1594 TVTAGTANAPSASSG
+1594 TVTAGTANAPSASGG
-1609 SKQVIINFNG
+1609 SKQIIINFNG
-1619 DQHFHNGQDEDSLV
+1619 EQHYHNGQDAEGLA
-1633 EKIKRSIAEELEVE
+1633 EKIKQMLIDELENE

>member
-81 RKFNGFL
+81 KKFNGFI

-131 HDRATAGIRRIASYA
+131 YDRATAGIKRIASYA

-371 GKLEKL
+371 GKLENL

-512 KLKKHFEQLEKYRKM
+512 KLKKHFEQLEKYRDM
-527 DFETRWKLVL
+527 SFETRWKLVL

-573 VINGLLGIDDKSSED
+573 VINGLLGVDDKQSED
-588 SFTDAGAKAGK
+588 SFTDAGAKAGR

-606 EALDPVQLGIRIAK
+606 EALDPAQLGIRITK
-620 KIGEINWNALT
+620 KIGEINLNALT

-665 GAFAAY
+665 GAFAVY

-692 AGGAGRPPRNPRPPE
+692 AGGAGRPPRNPRTPE

-730 GFLGNIGKGAKSIGK
+730 GLLGKVGKGAKSIGK

-755 ATELIGIN
+755 ATELIGMN
-763 NDNKGEKIGGFT
+763 NDNKGEKIGGFA

-795 GTVIGGILGSIF
+795 GTAIGGVLGSIF
-807 GGDLGKWIGKMFD
+807 GGDLGNWIGKMFD
-820 NGTIK
+820 DGTIK
-825 KKWDEIVKWS
+825 KKWYELVKGA
-835 EDAIKWIKDTWKD
+835 ENAVQWIKETW
-848 ISTWFND
+848 STVSGWFND
-855 NVAEPIGG
+855 NVLTPITT
-863 FFEKA
+863 FFEDT
-868 WTKIKTTWEK
+868 WTWITDKWGQL
-878 VSNWFMEKVFIPIY
+878 SSWFMNNVWLPIY
-892 NFVVPIIN
+892 NFAVPIIN
-900 FVVGVFTVA
+900 FVVGVFVVA
-909 WNIIKTIWGVAS
+909 WEVISSVWGAAS
-921 TWFMEKVWK
+921 TWFMDNVWT
-930 PYGQYAVE
+930 PYGQVAVAAITLVWNKITELWEWIQITWSVFSAWFMTYVWEPFGSVAIE
-938 AIGWVWNKL
+938 AIVWVWNKL
-947 VDTWNW
+947 TEFWNW
-953 IKETWGVLSEWFN
+953 IQIVWGAFAVWFDTF
-966 EYVWTPFKTYGI
+966 VWQPFITYAL

-984 WNLFKGTWNW
+984 WNLFNTTWNR
-994 IKTTWV
+994 IKTSWV
-1000 ILAAWF
+1000 VLAA
-1006 DEYVWQP
+1006 
-1013 FKTYALPAIIFIWI
+1013 
-1027 LFKNTWNWIK
+1027 
-1037 TTWIIL
+1037 
-1043 AKWFDEYVWQPYKKY
+1043 WFDEYVWQPYKKY
-1058 AEPAISFVWEKFQ
+1058 AEPAITFVWEKFQ
-1071 DAWRIIKGIWKTVSG
+1071 DAWRIIKGIWEVVSG
-1086 WFEEKVFK
+1086 WFDEKVFQ
-1094 PLKGHAEKLTEI
+1094 PLKRHAEKLTEI

-1118 GKAKEITGKGFKFF
+1118 DKAKEITGKGFKFF

-1152 DQRATGGYITKPTL
+1152 DQKATGGYITQPTL
-1166 SWIGEAGKE
+1166 SWVGEAGNE
-1175 FVIPTENN
+1175 FVIPTQNN

-1197 LGMSVVPSGASP
+1197 LGMSVMPSGASP
-1209 TSPASSSSPMR
+1209 TSPASSSSPMK

-1231 SGSVSI
+1231 SGTVSI

-1249 FSTDFEKGL
+1249 FTSEFEKGL
-1258 NSKGV
+1258 NNKVISM
-1263 SLEQWKQA
+1263 ERWKQA
-1271 NIKQPFTQIQT
+1271 NINQPFTQIQAA
-1282 STPQYGAQTVTGFA
+1282 TPQYGAQTVTGFA

-1329 AGMIDAFNSG
+1329 AGLIDAFNSG

-1473 QTIDPT
+1473 QTIGPT
-1479 FNSNKV
+1479 FNSNKGK
-1485 NGMNDIWNP
+1485 GMNDIWNP
-1494 IHNAAAAI
+1494 IHNAVAAI

-1581 TAASSELSQGQVQ
+1581 TATSSELSQGQVQ
-1594 TVTAGTANAPSASSG
+1594 TVTAGTANAPSASGG
-1609 SKQVIINFNG
+1609 SKQIIINFNG
-1619 DQHFHNGQDEDSLV
+1619 EQHYHNGQDAENLA
-1633 EKIKRSIAEELEVE
+1633 EKIKQMLIDELENE

>member
-1 MARLTA
+1 MAHLTA

-20 LIRGDLERLDRLRR
+20 LIRGDMERLDRLRR
-34 RSERPITLRIR
+34 RSERPITLRVR

-81 RKFNGFL
+81 KKFNGFI

-95 HSVLMRIKDQA
+95 HSILMRIKDQA

-111 RLRRYIDRK
+111 RLRRYIYRNL
-120 FGKVERFAITV
+120 GKVQQFTIAV
-131 HDRATAGIRRIASYA
+131 YDRASASIRRIASYA

-156 TIRAVDMVRRTVS
+156 TIRAVDMVRNTVS

-371 GKLEKL
+371 GKLENL

-499 QTQELK
+499 QMKELK

-512 KLKKHFEQLEKYRKM
+512 KLQKHFDQLEKYREM
-527 DFETRWKLVL
+527 SFETRWKLVL
-537 DNTKDVFGQ
+537 DNTKDVFGE
-546 WWEKTGKPGL
+546 WWNKTGKPGL

-606 EALDPVQLGIRIAK
+606 EALDPAQLGIRITK
-620 KIGEINWNALT
+620 KIGEINLNALT

-665 GAFAAY
+665 GAFALF
-671 KWGKGLRGGMG
+671 KWGKGLNGGLG
-682 AGTSGGVIGG
+682 PGTSGGIIGG
-692 AGGAGRPPRNPRPPE
+692 AGGARPPRNPRPPE

-730 GFLGNIGKGAKSIGK
+730 GGLLGSIGKGAKSIGK

-755 ATELIGIN
+755 ATELIGMN
-763 NDNKGEKIGGFT
+763 NDNKGEKIGGFA

-783 GAAIGT
+783 GAALGT
-789 MIAPGI
+789 LIAPGI
-795 GTVIGGILGSIF
+795 GTAIGGVLGSIF
-807 GGDLGKWIGKMFD
+807 GGDLGNWIGKMFD
-820 NGTIK
+820 DGTIK
-825 KKWDEIVKWS
+825 KKWDGLVKGA
-835 EDAIKWIKDTWKD
+835 ENAVQWIKDTWSTF
-848 ISTWFND
+848 STWFND

-863 FFEKA
+863 FFEEA
-868 WTKIKTTWEK
+868 WTKIKATWEK

-892 NFVVPIIN
+892 NFAVPIIN
-900 FVVGVFTVA
+900 FIVGVFVVGWELISA
-909 WNIIKTIWGVAS
+909 IWGAAS
-921 TWFMEKVWK
+921 TWFYENVWE
-930 PYGQYAVE
+930 PFGQYAVE
-938 AIGWVWNKL
+938 AVGVIWNKL
-947 VDTWNW
+947 DDTWNW
-953 IKETWGVLSEWFN
+953 IQETWSAFSAWFN
-966 EYVWTPFKTYGI
+966 ENVWEPFKLYAL
-978 PAIMFI
+978 PAIMI
-984 WNLFKGTWNW
+984 VWVLFKNTWNW
-994 IKTTWV
+994 IQETWV
-1000 ILAAWF
+1000 TLSTWF
-1006 DEYVWQP
+1006 DENVWQP
-1013 FKTYALPAIIFIWI
+1013 FKTYALPAIMFIWNQ
-1027 LFKNTWNWIK
+1027 FNSTWNRIK
-1037 TTWIIL
+1037 TSWVVL
-1043 AKWFDEYVWQPYKKY
+1043 AGWFDEYVWQPYKKY
-1058 AEPAISFVWEKFQ
+1058 AEPAISFVWEKFKE
-1071 DAWRIIKGIWKTVSG
+1071 AWETIKGIWKGVSG
-1086 WFEEKVFK
+1086 WFEKYVFS
-1094 PLKGHAEKLTEI
+1094 PLQNFATTLKKTWDGI
-1106 WNGFFGLVGKVV
+1106 FGVVGNVV
-1118 GKAKEITGKGFKFF
+1118 GKIKEVSGKAFEFF
-1132 EGIGE
+1132 ESKGE
-1137 EKTGMKK
+1137 EKTGWK
-1144 VPTKGKKP
+1144 PKGKKEE
-1152 DQRATGGYITKPTL
+1152 RNATGGYITKPTL

-1183 RGRGKMLL
+1183 KGRGKMLL

-1197 LGMSVVPSGASP
+1197 LGMSVMPNGASP
-1209 TSPASSSSPMR
+1209 ISQAGSSSPMR
-1220 PAAASSVSTSA
+1220 PAAAPSVSTSA

-1237 GDAGNASKYGEQ
+1237 GETGNASKYGEQ

-1258 NSKGV
+1258 NSKVV

-1271 NIKQPFTQIQT
+1271 NIKQPFTQIQA
-1282 STPQYGAQTVTGFA
+1282 STPLYGAQTVTGFA
-1296 AGQNM
+1296 SGQNM

-1314 RQPFLSAR
+1314 RQPFLFAR

-1329 AGMIDAFNSG
+1329 AGLVDAFNSG

-1405 LIAAFSGMGA
+1405 LIGAFSGMGA
-1415 SNLSVQQWLMAA
+1415 SGLSVQQWLMAA

-1445 QNESRGNPKAINL
+1445 QHESNGNPRAINL
-1458 WDSNAKRGTPSKGLM
+1458 WDSNAKKGTPSKGLM
-1473 QTIDPT
+1473 QTIGPT
-1479 FNSNKV
+1479 FNSNKGK
-1485 NGMNDIWNP
+1485 GMNDIWNP
-1494 IHNAAAAI
+1494 IHNAVAAI
-1502 NYIKGRYGS
+1502 NYIKGRYGT
-1511 VYNTP
+1511 VFNTP
-1516 GLRSI
+1516 GLRSM

-1581 TAASSELSQGQVQ
+1581 TATSSELSQGQVQ
-1594 TVTAGTANAPSASSG
+1594 TVTVGTANAPSASGG
-1609 SKQVIINFNG
+1609 SKQIIINFNG
-1619 DQHFHNGQDEDSLV
+1619 EQHYHNGQDAENLA
-1633 EKIKRSIAEELEVE
+1633 EKIKQMLIDELENE

>member
-7 RFDLQDRITRKLR
+7 RFELQDRITRKLR
-20 LIRGDLERLDRLRR
+20 LIRGDMERLDRLRR

-131 HDRATAGIRRIASYA
+131 HDRATAGIKRIASYA

-156 TIRAVDMVRRTVS
+156 IIRAVDMVRRTVS

-377 AKSGKDIS
+377 AKSGKDIN

-460 AEKAGKAFAKS
+460 AEKAGKKFANS
-471 FLNPTKSVFGFIG
+471 FLDPTKSVFGFIG
-484 DQFKILFPGEKLSKK
+484 DQFKILFPGEKLTKK

-573 VINGLLGIDDKSSED
+573 VINGLLGIDDKQSED
-588 SFTDAGAKAGK
+588 SFTDAGAKAGR

-606 EALDPVQLGIRIAK
+606 EALDPAQLGIRITK

-692 AGGAGRPPRNPRPPE
+692 AGGAGRPPRNQRPPE

-730 GFLGNIGKGAKSIGK
+730 GFLGNLGKGAKSIGK

-795 GTVIGGILGSIF
+795 GTAIGGILGSIF

-909 WNIIKTIWGVAS
+909 WNIIKTIWSVAS

-938 AIGWVWNKL
+938 AIGVVWNKL

-966 EYVWTPFKTYGI
+966 EYVWTPFKTYAI

-1000 ILAAWF
+1000 ILATWF

-1013 FKTYALPAIIFIWI
+1013 FKTYALPAIIFVWN

-1037 TTWIIL
+1037 TTWEKL
-1043 AKWFDEYVWQPYKKY
+1043 STWFDENVWQPYQKY
-1058 AEPAISFVWEKFQ
+1058 AKPAIEFVWEKFKE
-1071 DAWRIIKGIWKTVSG
+1071 AWETIKGIWKTVSG
-1086 WFEEKVFK
+1086 WFEEKVFN
-1094 PLKGHAEKLTEI
+1094 PLKKHAENLKKTWQGI
-1106 WNGFFGLVGKVV
+1106 FGVVGNVV
-1118 GKAKEITGKGFKFF
+1118 GKIKETNGNVFKFF
-1132 EGIGE
+1132 EKTGE
-1137 EKTGMKK
+1137 EKTGYKK
-1144 VPTKGKKP
+1144 IPTKGKKP
-1152 DQRATGGYITKPTL
+1152 DQKATGGYITQPTL

-1183 RGRGKMLL
+1183 KGRGKMLL

-1197 LGMSVVPSGASP
+1197 LGMSVVPNGSSP

-1231 SGSVSI
+1231 GGSVSI

-1258 NSKGV
+1258 NSKVV

-1329 AGMIDAFNSG
+1329 GGLIDSFNSG

-1445 QNESRGNPKAINL
+1445 QHESRGNPKAINL

-1479 FNSNKV
+1479 FNSNKAS
-1485 NGMNDIWNP
+1485 GMNDIWNP

-1502 NYIKGRYGS
+1502 NYIKGRYGN

-1581 TAASSELSQGQVQ
+1581 NTASSELSQGQVQ
-1594 TVTAGTANAPSASSG
+1594 TVTAGTANASSASGG
-1609 SKQVIINFNG
+1609 SKQIIINFNG
-1619 DQHFHNGQDEDSLV
+1619 EQHYHNGQDAEGLA
-1633 EKIKRSIAEELEVE
+1633 EKIKQMLIDELENE

>member
-20 LIRGDLERLDRLRR
+20 LIRGDMERLDRLRR

-75 LATKAL
+75 LATRAL

-131 HDRATAGIRRIASYA
+131 YDRATAGIKRIASYA

-377 AKSGKDIS
+377 AKSGKDIN

-460 AEKAGKAFAKS
+460 AEKAGKKFANS
-471 FLNPTKSVFGFIG
+471 FLDPTKSVFGFIG
-484 DQFKILFPGEKLSKK
+484 DQFKILFPGEKLTKK

-573 VINGLLGIDDKSSED
+573 VINGLLGIDDKQSED
-588 SFTDAGAKAGK
+588 SFTDAGAKAGR

-606 EALDPVQLGIRIAK
+606 EALDPAQLGIRITK
-620 KIGEINWNALT
+620 KIGEINLNALT

-665 GAFAAY
+665 GAFAVY

-730 GFLGNIGKGAKSIGK
+730 GLLGNIGKGAKSIGK

-755 ATELIGIN
+755 ATELIGMN
-763 NDNKGEKIGGFT
+763 NDNKGEKIGGFA

-783 GAAIGT
+783 GAALGT
-789 MIAPGI
+789 LIAPGI
-795 GTVIGGILGSIF
+795 GTAIGGVLGSIF
-807 GGDLGKWIGKMFD
+807 GGDLGNWIGKMFD
-820 NGTIK
+820 DGTIK
-825 KKWDEIVKWS
+825 KKWDGLVKGA
-835 EDAIKWIKDTWKD
+835 ENAVQWIKETW
-848 ISTWFND
+848 STVSGWFND
-855 NVAEPIGG
+855 NVLTPITT
-863 FFEKA
+863 FFEDT
-868 WTKIKTTWEK
+868 WTWITEK
-878 VSNWFMEKVFIPIY
+878 WGQLSSWFMNNVWLPIY
-892 NFVVPIIN
+892 NFAVPIIN
-900 FVVGVFTVA
+900 FVVGVFVVA
-909 WNIIKTIWGVAS
+909 WEVISSVWGAAS
-921 TWFMEKVWK
+921 TWFMDNVWT
-930 PYGQYAVE
+930 PYGQVAVT
-938 AIGWVWNKL
+938 AITLVWNKIVEL
-947 VDTWNW
+947 WNW
-953 IKETWGVLSEWFN
+953 IQITWSVFSAWFMT
-966 EYVWTPFKTYGI
+966 YVWEPFGSVAIEAIVWVWTKLTEFWNWIQFVWGTFAVWFDTFVWQPFI
-978 PAIMFI
+978 NVGLPAIMFI
-984 WNLFKGTWNW
+984 WNLFKSTWNW
-994 IKTTWV
+994 IKTSWV
-1000 ILAAWF
+1000 VLAA
-1006 DEYVWQP
+1006 
-1013 FKTYALPAIIFIWI
+1013 
-1027 LFKNTWNWIK
+1027 
-1037 TTWIIL
+1037 
-1043 AKWFDEYVWQPYKKY
+1043 WFDEYVWQPYKKY
-1058 AEPAISFVWEKFQ
+1058 AEPAITFVWEKF
-1071 DAWRIIKGIWKTVSG
+1071 DEAWKTIKGIWKVASG
-1086 WFEEKVFK
+1086 WFEKYVFNPLKKHADNLKNTWDGIFGVVGDVVDKVKGVSGKVFS
-1094 PLKGHAEKLTEI
+1094 I
-1106 WNGFFGLVGKVV
+1106 
-1118 GKAKEITGKGFKFF
+1118 F
-1132 EGIGE
+1132 ERKGE
-1137 EKTGMKK
+1137 EKTGYKK
-1144 VPTKGKKP
+1144 IPAKGKKP
-1152 DQRATGGYITKPTL
+1152 DQKATGGYITQPTL
-1166 SWIGEAGKE
+1166 SWVGEAGNE
-1175 FVIPTENN
+1175 FVIPTQNN

-1197 LGMSVVPSGASP
+1197 LGMSVVPNGASP

-1220 PAAASSVSTSA
+1220 PAAASSISTSA

-1237 GDAGNASKYGEQ
+1237 GETGNASKYGEQ
-1249 FSTDFEKGL
+1249 FSADFEKGL
-1258 NSKGV
+1258 NSKVV

-1271 NIKQPFTQIQT
+1271 NIKQPFTQIQAA
-1282 STPQYGAQTVTGFA
+1282 TPQYGAQTVSGFA
-1296 AGQNM
+1296 SGQNM

-1314 RQPFLSAR
+1314 RQPFLNAR

-1329 AGMIDAFNSG
+1329 AGLIDAFNSG

-1479 FNSNKV
+1479 FNSNKAS
-1485 NGMNDIWNP
+1485 GMNDIWNP

-1594 TVTAGTANAPSASSG
+1594 TVTAGTANAPFASGG
-1609 SKQVIINFNG
+1609 SKQIIINFNG
-1619 DQHFHNGQDEDSLV
+1619 EQHYHNGQDAENLA
-1633 EKIKRSIAEELEVE
+1633 EKIKQMLIDELENE

>member
-95 HSVLMRIKDQA
+95 HSLLMRIKDQA

-131 HDRATAGIRRIASYA
+131 YDRATAGIKRIASYA

-377 AKSGKDIS
+377 AESGKDIS

-460 AEKAGKAFAKS
+460 AEKAGKKFANS
-471 FLNPTKSVFGFIG
+471 FLDPTKSVFGFIG
-484 DQFKILFPGEKLSKK
+484 DQFKILFPGEKLTKK

-527 DFETRWKLVL
+527 DFETRWKLVI
-537 DNTKDVFGQ
+537 DNTKDVFGA

-573 VINGLLGIDDKSSED
+573 VINGLLGIDDKQSED

-606 EALDPVQLGIRIAK
+606 EALDPVKLGIRIAK
-620 KIGEINWNALT
+620 KIGEINLNALT

-665 GAFAAY
+665 GAFAVY

-692 AGGAGRPPRNPRPPE
+692 ARGAGRPPRNPRTPE

-730 GFLGNIGKGAKSIGK
+730 GLLGKVGKGAKSIGK
-745 RIPILGTLIA
+745 RIPILGTAIA
-755 ATELIGIN
+755 GTELLGMN
-763 NDNKGEKIGGFT
+763 NDNKGEKIGGFV

-795 GTVIGGILGSIF
+795 GTAIGGVLGSIF
-807 GGDLGKWIGKMFD
+807 GGDLGNWIGKMFD
-820 NGTIK
+820 DGTIK
-825 KKWDEIVKWS
+825 KKWDGIVKGA
-835 EDAIKWIKDTWKD
+835 ENAVQWIKETW
-848 ISTWFND
+848 STVSGWFND
-855 NVAEPIGG
+855 NVLTPITT
-863 FFEKA
+863 FFEDT
-868 WTKIKTTWEK
+868 WTWITEK
-878 VSNWFMEKVFIPIY
+878 WGQLSSWFMNNVWLPIY
-892 NFVVPIIN
+892 NFAVPIIN
-900 FVVGVFTVA
+900 FVVGVFVVA
-909 WNIIKTIWGVAS
+909 WEVISSVWGAAS
-921 TWFMEKVWK
+921 TWFMDNVWT
-930 PYGQYAVE
+930 PYGQVAVA
-938 AIGWVWNKL
+938 AITLVWNKIVEL
-947 VDTWNW
+947 WNW
-953 IKETWGVLSEWFN
+953 IQITWSVFSAWFMT
-966 EYVWTPFKTYGI
+966 YVWEPFGSVAIEAIVWVWTKLTEFWNWVQIVWGAFAVWFDTFVWQPFITYAL

-984 WNLFKGTWNW
+984 WNLFNTTWNR
-994 IKTTWV
+994 IKTSWV
-1000 ILAAWF
+1000 VLAA
-1006 DEYVWQP
+1006 
-1013 FKTYALPAIIFIWI
+1013 
-1027 LFKNTWNWIK
+1027 
-1037 TTWIIL
+1037 
-1043 AKWFDEYVWQPYKKY
+1043 WFDEYVWQPYKKY
-1058 AEPAISFVWEKFQ
+1058 AEPAITFVWEKF
-1071 DAWRIIKGIWKTVSG
+1071 DEAWKTIKGIWETVSG
-1086 WFEEKVFK
+1086 WFEKYVFN
-1094 PLKGHAEKLTEI
+1094 PLKDHAEKLTST
-1106 WNGFFGLVGKVV
+1106 WKGLFDIVGNVVGKVKEFS
-1118 GKAKEITGKGFKFF
+1118 GKAFHIF
-1132 EGIGE
+1132 EKKGE
-1137 EKTGMKK
+1137 EKTGLKK
-1144 VPTKGKKP
+1144 KEKAANN
-1152 DQRATGGYITKPTL
+1152 ATGGYITKPTL

-1183 RGRGKMLL
+1183 KGRGKMLL

-1197 LGMSVVPSGASP
+1197 LGMSVVPNGASP

-1231 SGSVSI
+1231 SGSISI
-1237 GDAGNASKYGEQ
+1237 GDAANASKYGEQ

-1258 NSKGV
+1258 NSKVV

-1271 NIKQPFTQIQT
+1271 NIKQPFTQIQAA
-1282 STPQYGAQTVTGFA
+1282 TPQYGAQTVSGFA
-1296 AGQNM
+1296 SGQNM

-1314 RQPFLSAR
+1314 RQPFLNAR

-1329 AGMIDAFNSG
+1329 AGLIDAFNSG

-1479 FNSNKV
+1479 FNSNKAS
-1485 NGMNDIWNP
+1485 GMNDIWNP

-1594 TVTAGTANAPSASSG
+1594 TVTAGTANAQSASGG
-1609 SKQVIINFNG
+1609 SKQIIINFNG
-1619 DQHFHNGQDEDSLV
+1619 EQHYHNGQDAENLA
-1633 EKIKRSIAEELEVE
+1633 EKIKQMLIDELENE

>member
-7 RFDLQDRITRKLR
+7 RFELQDRITRKLR

-95 HSVLMRIKDQA
+95 HSVLMRIKDLA

-111 RLRRYIDRK
+111 RLRRYINRNL
-120 FGKVERFAITV
+120 GKVQQFTIAV
-131 HDRATAGIRRIASYA
+131 YDRASASIRRIASYA

-288 GQTPFTRDEIFESS
+288 GQTPFTRDEIYESS

-377 AKSGKDIS
+377 AKSGKDIN

-430 GLAAAFQPALEAFRT
+430 GLVAAFQPALEAFRT

-460 AEKAGKAFAKS
+460 AEKAGKKFANS
-471 FLNPTKSVFGFIG
+471 FLDPTKNVFGFIG

-499 QTQELK
+499 QMKELK

-512 KLKKHFEQLEKYRKM
+512 KLQKHFEQLEKYRKM
-527 DFETRWKLVL
+527 DFETRWKLVI
-537 DNTKDVFGQ
+537 DNTKDVFGE

-588 SFTDAGAKAGK
+588 SFTDAGAKAGR

-606 EALDPVQLGIRIAK
+606 EALDPAQLGIRITK
-620 KIGEINWNALT
+620 KIGEINLNALT

-665 GAFAAY
+665 GAFAVY

-692 AGGAGRPPRNPRPPE
+692 AGGAGRPPRNQRPPE

-730 GFLGNIGKGAKSIGK
+730 GFFGNIGKGAKSIGK

-938 AIGWVWNKL
+938 AIGVVWNKL

-966 EYVWTPFKTYGI
+966 EYVWTPFKTYAI

-1000 ILAAWF
+1000 ILATWF

-1013 FKTYALPAIIFIWI
+1013 FKTYALPAIIFIWN

-1086 WFEEKVFK
+1086 WFEEKVFN
-1094 PLKGHAEKLTEI
+1094 PLKKHAENLKKTWQGI
-1106 WNGFFGLVGKVV
+1106 FGVVGNVV
-1118 GKAKEITGKGFKFF
+1118 GKIKETNGNVFKFF
-1132 EGIGE
+1132 EKTGE
-1137 EKTGMKK
+1137 EKTGYKK
-1144 VPTKGKKP
+1144 IPTKGKKP
-1152 DQRATGGYITKPTL
+1152 DQKATGGYITKPTL

-1183 RGRGKMLL
+1183 KGRGKMLL

-1197 LGMSVVPSGASP
+1197 LGMSVVPNGASP

-1220 PAAASSVSTSA
+1220 PAAASAVSTSA

-1258 NSKGV
+1258 NSKVV

-1329 AGMIDAFNSG
+1329 GGLIDSFNSG

-1479 FNSNKV
+1479 FNSNKAS
-1485 NGMNDIWNP
+1485 GMNDIWNP

-1581 TAASSELSQGQVQ
+1581 TATSSELSQGQVQ
-1594 TVTAGTANAPSASSG
+1594 TVTDGTANAPSASGG
-1609 SKQVIINFNG
+1609 SKQIIINFNG
-1619 DQHFHNGQDEDSLV
+1619 EQHYHNGQDADGLA
-1633 EKIKRSIAEELEVE
+1633 EKIKQMLIDELENE

>member
-7 RFDLQDRITRKLR
+7 RFELQDRITRKLR
-20 LIRGDLERLDRLRR
+20 LIRGDMERLDRLRR

-131 HDRATAGIRRIASYA
+131 HDRATAGIKRIASYA

-377 AKSGKDIS
+377 AKSGKDIN

-460 AEKAGKAFAKS
+460 AEKAGKKFANS

-484 DQFKILFPGEKLSKK
+484 DQFKILFPGEKLTKK

-692 AGGAGRPPRNPRPPE
+692 AGRPPRNQRPPE

-730 GFLGNIGKGAKSIGK
+730 GFLGNLGKGAKSIGK

-755 ATELIGIN
+755 ATELIGMN

-892 NFVVPIIN
+892 NFVVPIVN

-930 PYGQYAVE
+930 PYGKYAVE

-1013 FKTYALPAIIFIWI
+1013 FKTYALPAIIFVWN
-1027 LFKNTWNWIK
+1027 LFRNTWNWIK
-1037 TTWIIL
+1037 TTWEKL
-1043 AKWFDEYVWQPYKKY
+1043 STWFYENVWQPYKKY
-1058 AEPAISFVWEKFQ
+1058 AEPAITFVWEKFQ

-1118 GKAKEITGKGFKFF
+1118 GKVKEITGKGFKFF

-1220 PAAASSVSTSA
+1220 PAAASSVSTFA

-1258 NSKGV
+1258 NSKVV

-1329 AGMIDAFNSG
+1329 GGLIDSFNSG

-1581 TAASSELSQGQVQ
+1581 TATSSELSQGQVQ
-1594 TVTAGTANAPSASSG
+1594 TVTAGTANAPSASGG
-1609 SKQVIINFNG
+1609 SKQIIINFNG
-1619 DQHFHNGQDEDSLV
+1619 EQHYHNGQDAENLA
-1633 EKIKRSIAEELEVE
+1633 EKIKQMLIDELENE

>member
-20 LIRGDLERLDRLRR
+20 LIRGDMERLDRLRR
-34 RSERPITLRIR
+34 RSERPITLRVR

-81 RKFNGFL
+81 KKFNGFL

-131 HDRATAGIRRIASYA
+131 YDRATAGIKRIASYA

-377 AKSGKDIS
+377 AKSGKDIN

-460 AEKAGKAFAKS
+460 AEKAGKKFANS
-471 FLNPTKSVFGFIG
+471 FLDPTKSVFGFIG
-484 DQFKILFPGEKLSKK
+484 DQFKILFPGEKLTKK

-512 KLKKHFEQLEKYRKM
+512 KLKKHFEQLEKYREM

-588 SFTDAGAKAGK
+588 SFTDAGAKAGR

-606 EALDPVQLGIRIAK
+606 EALDPAQLGIRITK
-620 KIGEINWNALT
+620 KIGEINLNALT

-692 AGGAGRPPRNPRPPE
+692 SGGAGRPPRNQRPPE

-730 GFLGNIGKGAKSIGK
+730 GFLGNLGKGAKSIGK

-755 ATELIGIN
+755 ATELIGMN

-795 GTVIGGILGSIF
+795 GTAIGGILGSIF

-855 NVAEPIGG
+855 NVAEPIGV

-930 PYGQYAVE
+930 PYGKYAVE

-966 EYVWTPFKTYGI
+966 EYVWTPFKTYAI

-1000 ILAAWF
+1000 ILATWF

-1013 FKTYALPAIIFIWI
+1013 FKTYALPAIIFIWN

-1043 AKWFDEYVWQPYKKY
+1043 AKWFDEYVWQPYQKY
-1058 AEPAISFVWEKFQ
+1058 AKPAIEFVWEKFQ
-1071 DAWRIIKGIWKTVSG
+1071 DAWKIIKGIWKTVSG

-1152 DQRATGGYITKPTL
+1152 DQKATGGYITQPTL

-1183 RGRGKMLL
+1183 KGRGKMLL

-1197 LGMSVVPSGASP
+1197 LGMSVVPNGSSP
-1209 TSPASSSSPMR
+1209 TSPASSSSPMT
-1220 PAAASSVSTSA
+1220 PASASSVSTSA

-1249 FSTDFEKGL
+1249 FTSEFEKGL
-1258 NSKGV
+1258 NNKVISMEK
-1263 SLEQWKQA
+1263 WKQA
-1271 NIKQPFTQIQT
+1271 NINQPFTQIQT

-1329 AGMIDAFNSG
+1329 GGLIDSFNSG

-1445 QNESRGNPKAINL
+1445 QHESRGNPKAINL

-1479 FNSNKV
+1479 FNSNKAS
-1485 NGMNDIWNP
+1485 GMNDIWNP

-1502 NYIKGRYGS
+1502 NYIKGRYGN

-1581 TAASSELSQGQVQ
+1581 NTASSELSQGQVQ
-1594 TVTAGTANAPSASSG
+1594 TVTAGTANAPSASGG
-1609 SKQVIINFNG
+1609 SKQIIINFNG
-1619 DQHFHNGQDEDSLV
+1619 EQHYHNGQDAEGLA
-1633 EKIKRSIAEELEVE
+1633 EKIKQMLIDELENE

>member
-405 SDNLANLFLGV
+405 SDNLDNLFLGV

>member
-88 QRKMPRT
+88 QRKVPRT

-111 RLRRYIDRK
+111 RLRRYINRN

-288 GQTPFTRDEIFESS
+288 GQTPFTRDEIYESS

-377 AKSGKDIS
+377 AKSGKDIN

-460 AEKAGKAFAKS
+460 AEKAGKKFANS
-471 FLNPTKSVFGFIG
+471 FLDPTKSVFGFIG

-499 QTQELK
+499 QMKELK

-537 DNTKDVFGQ
+537 DNTKDVFGA

-692 AGGAGRPPRNPRPPE
+692 SGGAGRPPRNQRPPE

-730 GFLGNIGKGAKSIGK
+730 GFLGNLGKGAKSIGK

-795 GTVIGGILGSIF
+795 GTAIGGILGSIF

-855 NVAEPIGG
+855 NVAEPIGD

-900 FVVGVFTVA
+900 FVVGVFVVA
-909 WNIIKTIWGVAS
+909 WNIIKTVWGVAS

-930 PYGQYAVE
+930 PYGKYALE

-1013 FKTYALPAIIFIWI
+1013 FKTYALPAIIFVWN
-1027 LFKNTWNWIK
+1027 LFRNTWNWIK
-1037 TTWIIL
+1037 TTWEKL
-1043 AKWFDEYVWQPYKKY
+1043 STWFYENVWQPYKKY
-1058 AEPAISFVWEKFQ
+1058 AEPAITFVWEKFQ
-1071 DAWRIIKGIWKTVSG
+1071 DAWETIKGIWDGVSG
-1086 WFEEKVFK
+1086 WFEEKVFN
-1094 PLKGHAEKLTEI
+1094 PLKKHADNLKKTWEGI
-1106 WNGFFGLVGKVV
+1106 FGVVGDVV
-1118 GKAKEITGKGFKFF
+1118 GKIKETTGNVFKVF
-1132 EGIGE
+1132 EKKGE
-1137 EKTGMKK
+1137 EKTGWKPM
-1144 VPTKGKKP
+1144 PKGKKP
-1152 DQRATGGYITKPTL
+1152 DQKATGGYITQPTL
-1166 SWIGEAGKE
+1166 SWVGEAGNE
-1175 FVIPTENN
+1175 FVIPTQNN

-1197 LGMSVVPSGASP
+1197 LGMSVMPSGASP
-1209 TSPASSSSPMR
+1209 TSPAGSSSPMR

-1231 SGSVSI
+1231 GGSVSI

-1258 NSKGV
+1258 NSKVV

-1329 AGMIDAFNSG
+1329 AGLIDAFNSG

-1479 FNSNKV
+1479 FNSNKAS
-1485 NGMNDIWNP
+1485 GMNDIWNP

-1569 AQALGMDVYDPA
+1569 AQALGMDVYDPGN
-1581 TAASSELSQGQVQ
+1581 TASSELSQGQVQ
-1594 TVTAGTANAPSASSG
+1594 TVTAGTANAPSASGG

>member
-1 MARLTA
+1 
-7 RFDLQDRITRKLR
+7 
-20 LIRGDLERLDRLRR
+20 
-34 RSERPITLRIR
+34 
-45 DNATIALRRVQRF
+45 
-58 VLRDLARTYQL
+58 
-69 TLDVND
+69 
-75 LATKAL
+75 
-81 RKFNGFL
+81 
-88 QRKMPRT
+88 MPRT
-95 HSVLMRIKDQA
+95 HSILMRIKDQA

-111 RLRRYIDRK
+111 RLRRYIYRNL
-120 FGKVERFAITV
+120 GKVQQFTIAV
-131 HDRATAGIRRIASYA
+131 YDRASASIRRIASYA

-156 TIRAVDMVRRTVS
+156 TIRAVDMVRNTVS

-371 GKLEKL
+371 GKLENL

-499 QTQELK
+499 QMKELK

-512 KLKKHFEQLEKYRKM
+512 KLQKHFDQLEKYREM
-527 DFETRWKLVL
+527 SFETRWKLVL
-537 DNTKDVFGQ
+537 DNTKDVFGE
-546 WWEKTGKPGL
+546 WWNKTGKPGL

-606 EALDPVQLGIRIAK
+606 EALDPAQLGIRITK
-620 KIGEINWNALT
+620 KIGEINLNALT

-665 GAFAAY
+665 GAFALF
-671 KWGKGLRGGMG
+671 KWGKGLNGGLG
-682 AGTSGGVIGG
+682 PGTSGGIIGG
-692 AGGAGRPPRNPRPPE
+692 AGGARPPRNPRPPE

-730 GFLGNIGKGAKSIGK
+730 GGLLGSIGKGAKSIGK

-755 ATELIGIN
+755 ATELIGMN
-763 NDNKGEKIGGFT
+763 NDNKGEKIGGFA

-783 GAAIGT
+783 GAALGT
-789 MIAPGI
+789 LIAPGI
-795 GTVIGGILGSIF
+795 GTAIGGVLGSIF
-807 GGDLGKWIGKMFD
+807 GGDLGNWIGKMFD
-820 NGTIK
+820 DGTIK
-825 KKWDEIVKWS
+825 KKWDGLVKGA
-835 EDAIKWIKDTWKD
+835 ENAVQWIKDTWSTF
-848 ISTWFND
+848 STWFND

-863 FFEKA
+863 FFEEA
-868 WTKIKTTWEK
+868 WTKIKATWEK

-892 NFVVPIIN
+892 NFAVPIIN
-900 FVVGVFTVA
+900 FIVGVFVVGWELISA
-909 WNIIKTIWGVAS
+909 IWGAAS
-921 TWFMEKVWK
+921 TWFYENVWE
-930 PYGQYAVE
+930 PFGQYAVE
-938 AIGWVWNKL
+938 AVGVIWNKL
-947 VDTWNW
+947 DDTWNW
-953 IKETWGVLSEWFN
+953 IQETWSAFSAWFN
-966 EYVWTPFKTYGI
+966 ENVWEPFKLYAL
-978 PAIMFI
+978 PAIMI
-984 WNLFKGTWNW
+984 VWVLFKNTWNW
-994 IKTTWV
+994 IQETWSAFSAWFNENVWEPFKLYALPAIMIVWVLFKNTWNWIQETWV
-1000 ILAAWF
+1000 TLSTWF
-1006 DEYVWQP
+1006 DENVWQP
-1013 FKTYALPAIIFIWI
+1013 FKTYALPAIMFIWNQ
-1027 LFKNTWNWIK
+1027 FNSTWNRIK
-1037 TTWIIL
+1037 TSWVVL
-1043 AKWFDEYVWQPYKKY
+1043 AGWFDEYVWQPYKKY
-1058 AEPAISFVWEKFQ
+1058 AEPAISFVWEKFKE
-1071 DAWRIIKGIWKTVSG
+1071 AWETIKGIWKGVSG
-1086 WFEEKVFK
+1086 WFEKYVFS
-1094 PLKGHAEKLTEI
+1094 PLQNFATTLKKTWDGI
-1106 WNGFFGLVGKVV
+1106 FGVVGNVV
-1118 GKAKEITGKGFKFF
+1118 GKIKEVSGKAFEFF
-1132 EGIGE
+1132 ESKGE
-1137 EKTGMKK
+1137 EKTGWK
-1144 VPTKGKKP
+1144 PKGKKEE
-1152 DQRATGGYITKPTL
+1152 RNATGGYITKPTL

-1183 RGRGKMLL
+1183 KGRGKMLL

-1197 LGMSVVPSGASP
+1197 LGMSVMPNGASP
-1209 TSPASSSSPMR
+1209 ISQAGSSSPMR
-1220 PAAASSVSTSA
+1220 PAAAPSVSTSA

-1237 GDAGNASKYGEQ
+1237 GETGNASKYGEQ

-1258 NSKGV
+1258 NSKVV

-1271 NIKQPFTQIQT
+1271 NIKQPFTQIQA
-1282 STPQYGAQTVTGFA
+1282 STPLYGAQTVTGFA
-1296 AGQNM
+1296 SGQNM

-1314 RQPFLSAR
+1314 RQPFLFAR

-1329 AGMIDAFNSG
+1329 AGLVDAFNSG

-1405 LIAAFSGMGA
+1405 LIGAFSGMGA
-1415 SNLSVQQWLMAA
+1415 SGLSVQQWLMAA

-1445 QNESRGNPKAINL
+1445 QHESNGNPRAINL
-1458 WDSNAKRGTPSKGLM
+1458 WDSNAKKGTPSKGLM
-1473 QTIDPT
+1473 QTIGPT
-1479 FNSNKV
+1479 FNSNKGK
-1485 NGMNDIWNP
+1485 GMNDIWNP
-1494 IHNAAAAI
+1494 IHNAVAAI
-1502 NYIKGRYGS
+1502 NYIKGRYGT
-1511 VYNTP
+1511 VFNTP
-1516 GLRSI
+1516 GLRSM

-1581 TAASSELSQGQVQ
+1581 TATSSELSQGQVQ
-1594 TVTAGTANAPSASSG
+1594 TVTVGTANAPSASGG
-1609 SKQVIINFNG
+1609 SKQIIINFNG
-1619 DQHFHNGQDEDSLV
+1619 EQHYHNGQDAENLA
-1633 EKIKRSIAEELEVE
+1633 EKIKQMLIDELENE